1 MTIASNIVV
10 EWLRSL
16 HLGQYSES
24 FIDNG
29 YDDLEICKQIGDPD
43 LDAIGVFNQTH
54 RGRLLQSV
62 KTLREEGAA
71 SVYFTLEETTDC
83 LCDNVSSKSS
93 RTSSERP
100 TSEKEAQRAS
110 PTASSSSGGQELT
123 KFADEYEEG
132 KAELVRIP
140 RMQLRMLLQEKL
152 RHDGIRLSCQ
162 PYTTPEGEQGYLEG
176 LASRY
181 ADLFRTHYSDVLEPL
196 EELRRRE
203 TNASP
208 RMPNT
213 QLTTSHSQPIYVP
226 GKYSP
231 SSCLSDKEEDEIY
244 GFGYGVFGRQ
254 MLQQRQ
260 QKLALA
266 TQNTPLTGPGG
277 IQQQQTYQS
286 CLSPRSA
293 YFYEFPP
300 NEQGQNTSKKK
311 TTFSR
316 LLRGLKTHRK
326 EKQQGQSQGSPRHGR
341 ARFGVPQRVDTPD
354 SVLQSG
360 LGMGPDMGHT
370 ILRSMVDP
378 RDYDRLRYLQM
389 NGGQPNS
396 FEETIHRL
404 KVQDALRKKERFH
417 KEHEEILRDIRQGLM
432 QLGRDGRGQLP
443 GDDTYMY
450 DEDARCGGVAGGA
463 MLTGGP
469 GPQHWYDEPPYESDP
484 EDFLM
489 GASGAP
495 VPTAT
500 IQNGRVCFTLNLRP
514 ENRGE
519 GVISLRTA
527 GDISLPR
534 DRSRKVP
541 MSTMRGLIVPQGHNN
556 PPTIIPLTHSRAS
569 RESGDYASS
578 DVQSSSSRLSTVSV
592 EDEVTTVD
600 KLDNERTSSSQ
611 RKVNHPHEPQQ
622 LNHQRDNRKGAL
634 PRGDQRSKVTRF
646 RAIGPIVGAEN
657 LSENEKNNHVDGTTS
672 SDNKARSTSNDN
684 GIATVASSKFQSI
697 TRRAI
702 PGPEYSRSSGEEGLS
717 PSQSSDY
724 EDQEELENQH
734 TPTIHTSEASALLES
749 GNDGRV
755 GIAGRARNL
764 RHDVQRKITRLREDR
779 TSSEAFPCSASSVE
793 SLPSGSGS
801 STQALVR
808 AGSNHSSI
816 SCEEREPASP
826 TSIGPVLCRAKAL
839 VDYTP
844 SPYDKE
850 ALKFKKGDVID
861 VVQMNTSGLWKGVVH
876 NRIGH
881 FKFINVEI
889 LNERVPRRGEPERTK
904 WGQRY
909 RQKPGSVQ
917 ELLQR
922 MNLQEHIPVFV
933 LNGYEDLELF
943 RELEPADLDYL
954 RIHQPEHRAKILTA
968 VQLLHELQSGSE
980 GDLASSSEGDEISR
994 LALTSGQTSG
1004 HCSPFSRRQFPRDSG
1019 CYDAHKN
1026 PTRSRNISP
1035 EMGGKMSR
1043 ENNLDTVIPAKCTTS
1058 LETNVM
1064 TENKDDFHRN
1074 IPISGA
1080 GVIAGSRD
1088 SHPFEKSG
1096 QHLRSGAA
1104 TGNVRFIAKRGN
1116 LVETVV
1122 IGEEA
1127 IGMQKISGISTKYG
1141 GCPDLGIV
1149 CEGSGVSTTVGL
1161 GQRGCLS
1168 EKSSDSG
1175 VSSSSLSSAPPPRDK
1190 RLVSATSSHPT
1201 NTSAAGL
1208 TPATSTSSTIADSPT
1223 KSFANFSRGPPT
1235 SQATT
1240 SAKSTNDTTTYP

>member
-1 MTIASNIVV
+1 MTMTSNIVV

-43 LDAIGVFNQTH
+43 LDAIGVFNQKH
-54 RGRLLQSV
+54 RARLLQSV

-71 SVYFTLEETTDC
+71 SVYFTLEETTDNN
-83 LCDNVSSKSS
+83 CDNVSSKSS

-100 TSEKEAQRAS
+100 PSDKEAQRAS

-152 RHDGIRLSCQ
+152 RHDGIRLACQ
-162 PYTTPEGEQGYLEG
+162 PYTTPEGERGYLEG

-181 ADLFRTHYSDVLEPL
+181 ADLFRTHYGDVLEPL

-203 TNASP
+203 TNASS
-208 RMPNT
+208 RMSNN

-244 GFGYGVFGRQ
+244 GFGYGVFSRQ
-254 MLQQRQ
+254 MLQHRQ

-266 TQNTPLTGPGG
+266 TQNTTAAVTPGG
-277 IQQQQTYQS
+277 PQATYQS

-293 YFYEFPP
+293 FFYEFPP

-326 EKQQGQSQGSPRHGR
+326 EKQGQQTQGSPRHGR
-341 ARFGVPQRVDTPD
+341 ARMGVPQRVDTPD

-360 LGMGPDMGHT
+360 LGLGPDMGHT

-404 KVQDALRKKERFH
+404 KVQEALRKKERFH

-450 DEDARCGGVAGGA
+450 DEDARCGGAGG
-463 MLTGGP
+463 LGP
-469 GPQHWYDEPPYESDP
+469 GPGGQHHWYDEPPYESDP

-489 GASGAP
+489 GASGGGP

-534 DRSRKVP
+534 DRSRKGAT
-541 MSTMRGLIVPQGHNN
+541 STMRGLIVPQGHNN

-578 DVQSSSSRLSTVSV
+578 DVQS
-592 EDEVTTVD
+592 
-600 KLDNERTSSSQ
+600 
-611 RKVNHPHEPQQ
+611 
-622 LNHQRDNRKGAL
+622 
-634 PRGDQRSKVTRF
+634 
-646 RAIGPIVGAEN
+646 
-657 LSENEKNNHVDGTTS
+657 
-672 SDNKARSTSNDN
+672 
-684 GIATVASSKFQSI
+684 
-697 TRRAI
+697 
-702 PGPEYSRSSGEEGLS
+702 RSSGEEGLS

-724 EDQEELENQH
+724 EDQEELESQH
-734 TPTIHTSEASALLES
+734 SAAVHTSEASALLE
-749 GNDGRV
+749 GDARA

-764 RHDVQRKITRLREDR
+764 RHDVQRKISRLRQDR
-779 TSSEAFPCSASSVE
+779 ASSEAFPCSASSVE

-816 SCEEREPASP
+816 SCEDRDTISP
-826 TSIGPVLCRAKAL
+826 TSIGPVLCRARAL
-839 VDYTP
+839 VDCTP
-844 SPYDKE
+844 NPYDKD

-861 VVQMNTSGLWKGVVH
+861 VVQMNKSGLWKGVVH

-889 LNERVPRRGEPERTK
+889 LNDRVPRRGEPERGK

-943 RELEPADLDYL
+943 RELEAADLDYL
-954 RIHQPEHRAKILTA
+954 RIEQPEHRAKILTA
-968 VQLLHELQSGSE
+968 VQLLHDLQSGSE
-980 GDLASSSEGDEISR
+980 GDLASSSEGDEVSR
-994 LALTSGQTSG
+994 LVLTSGQTSG
-1004 HCSPFSRRQFPRDSG
+1004 HCSPFNRRQFPRDSG

-1026 PTRSRNISP
+1026 TTSRRTISP
-1035 EMGGKMSR
+1035 ESTTTSTKLSR
-1043 ENNLDTVIPAKCTTS
+1043 ENNLDSATTATKSTGGTIATEGGLADAKD
-1058 LETNVM
+1058 N
-1064 TENKDDFHRN
+1064 FHPN
-1074 IPISGA
+1074 IPISSSVASQKEGQ
-1080 GVIAGSRD
+1080 
-1088 SHPFEKSG
+1088 FEKSPL
-1096 QHLRSGAA
+1096 LRG
-1104 TGNVRFIAKRGN
+1104 GNVRYIAKRGN
-1116 LVETVV
+1116 FGETVV
-1122 IGEEA
+1122 IEDA
-1127 IGMQKISGISTKYG
+1127 
-1141 GCPDLGIV
+1141 
-1149 CEGSGVSTTVGL
+1149 CEGSQKLGGMVKYVVGGTSDLGLETTGNVTGL
-1161 GQRGCLS
+1161 SQRGCLS

-1175 VSSSSLSSAPPPRDK
+1175 VSSSSISSAPPPRDK
-1190 RLVSATSSHPT
+1190 MLASA
-1201 NTSAAGL
+1201 SAA
-1208 TPATSTSSTIADSPT
+1208 SDSPT
-1223 KSFANFSRGPPT
+1223 KSFGNFTRASPT
-1235 SQATT
+1235 SQGG
-1240 SAKSTNDTTTYP
+1240 SKNQNNDGSYQ

>member
-1 MTIASNIVV
+1 MTMASNIVV

-54 RGRLLQSV
+54 RARLLQSV

-71 SVYFTLEETTDC
+71 SVYFTLEESNDC

-100 TSEKEAQRAS
+100 PSDKEAQRAS

-140 RMQLRMLLQEKL
+140 GMQLRMLLQEKL
-152 RHDGIRLSCQ
+152 RHDGIRLACQ
-162 PYTTPEGEQGYLEG
+162 PYTTPEGERGYLEG

-181 ADLFRTHYSDVLEPL
+181 ADLFRTHYGDVLEPL

-244 GFGYGVFGRQ
+244 GFGYGVFSRQ
-254 MLQQRQ
+254 MLQHRQ

-266 TQNTPLTGPGG
+266 AQNTTIAPGG
-277 IQQQQTYQS
+277 HQQPYQS

-293 YFYEFPP
+293 FFYEFPP
-300 NEQGQNTSKKK
+300 NEQGQNTNKKK

-326 EKQQGQSQGSPRHGR
+326 EKQGQTQGSPRHGR
-341 ARFGVPQRVDTPD
+341 ARMGVPQRVSFQVDTPD

-360 LGMGPDMGHT
+360 LGLRKDMGNT

-378 RDYDRLRYLQM
+378 KDYDRLRCLQM
-389 NGGQPNS
+389 NGSQPNS

-404 KVQDALRKKERFH
+404 KVQEELRKKERFH
-417 KEHEEILRDIRQGLM
+417 REHEEILRDIRQGLM

-450 DEDARCGGVAGGA
+450 DEDARCGGG
-463 MLTGGP
+463 LGP
-469 GPQHWYDEPPYESDP
+469 GPGGQHWYDEPPYESDP

-489 GASGAP
+489 GASGGG

-514 ENRGE
+514 ENRSE

-534 DRSRKVP
+534 DRSRKGAS
-541 MSTMRGLIVPQGHNN
+541 STMRGLIVPQGHNN

-578 DVQSSSSRLSTVSV
+578 DVQS
-592 EDEVTTVD
+592 
-600 KLDNERTSSSQ
+600 
-611 RKVNHPHEPQQ
+611 
-622 LNHQRDNRKGAL
+622 
-634 PRGDQRSKVTRF
+634 
-646 RAIGPIVGAEN
+646 
-657 LSENEKNNHVDGTTS
+657 
-672 SDNKARSTSNDN
+672 
-684 GIATVASSKFQSI
+684 
-697 TRRAI
+697 
-702 PGPEYSRSSGEEGLS
+702 RSSGEEGLS

-734 TPTIHTSEASALLES
+734 SATVHTSEASVLLE
-749 GNDGRV
+749 GDARAR
-755 GIAGRARNL
+755 IAGPARNL
-764 RHDVQRKITRLREDR
+764 RHDVQRKISRLRQDR
-779 TSSEAFPCSASSVE
+779 ASSEAFPCSASSVE

-816 SCEEREPASP
+816 SCEDRDAISP
-826 TSIGPVLCRAKAL
+826 TATGPVLCRARAL

-844 SPYDKE
+844 SPYDKD
-850 ALKFKKGDVID
+850 ALKFKKGDIID
-861 VVQMNTSGLWKGVVH
+861 VVQMNKSGLWKGILH

-889 LNERVPRRGEPERTK
+889 LNDRVPRRGEPEGRGK
-904 WGQRY
+904 WGLRY

-943 RELEPADLDYL
+943 REIEPADLDYL

-968 VQLLHELQSGSE
+968 VQLLHDLQSGSE
-980 GDLASSSEGDEISR
+980 GDLASSSEGDEVSR
-994 LALTSGQTSG
+994 LVLTSGQTSG
-1004 HCSPFSRRQFPRDSG
+1004 HCSPFNRRQFPRDSG

-1026 PTRSRNISP
+1026 PTSRRTVSP
-1035 EMGGKMSR
+1035 ESTGAKLSR
-1043 ENNLDTVIPAKCTTS
+1043 ENNLDVTT
-1058 LETNVM
+1058 TTKNVGGSS
-1064 TENKDDFHRN
+1064 TEGGSASDGKDDFHPN
-1074 IPISGA
+1074 IPITGSVA
-1080 GVIAGSRD
+1080 GQKDGHFD
-1088 SHPFEKSG
+1088 KSPL
-1096 QHLRSGAA
+1096 LRSG
-1104 TGNVRFIAKRGN
+1104 NIRYIAKRGN
-1116 LVETVV
+1116 FGESVV
-1122 IGEEA
+1122 IEDEGGQKLGNMVKYVVGSSD
-1127 IGMQKISGISTKYG
+1127 IG
-1141 GCPDLGIV
+1141 L
-1149 CEGSGVSTTVGL
+1149 EGTGSVAGL
-1161 GQRGCLS
+1161 GQRGCVS

-1175 VSSSSLSSAPPPRDK
+1175 VSSSSISSAPPPRDK
-1190 RLVSATSSHPT
+1190 ALASVAS
-1201 NTSAAGL
+1201 
-1208 TPATSTSSTIADSPT
+1208 DSPT
-1223 KSFANFSRGPPT
+1223 KNFGNFTKSSPT
-1235 SQATT
+1235 SQPT
-1240 SAKSTNDTTTYP
+1240 SSKGQNGDANYP

>member
-1 MTIASNIVV
+1 MTMASNIVV

-54 RGRLLQSV
+54 RARLLQSV

-71 SVYFTLEETTDC
+71 SVYFTLEESNDC

-100 TSEKEAQRAS
+100 LSDKEAQRAS

-140 RMQLRMLLQEKL
+140 RMQLRVLLQEKL
-152 RHDGIRLSCQ
+152 RHDGIRLACQ
-162 PYTTPEGEQGYLEG
+162 PYTTPEGERGYLEG

-181 ADLFRTHYSDVLEPL
+181 ADLFRTHYGDVLEPL

-244 GFGYGVFGRQ
+244 GFGYGVFSRQ

-266 TQNTPLTGPGG
+266 AQNTTAVTPGG
-277 IQQQQTYQS
+277 HQQPYQS

-293 YFYEFPP
+293 LFYEFPP
-300 NEQGQNTSKKK
+300 NEQGQTTSKKK

-326 EKQQGQSQGSPRHGR
+326 EKQAQAQGSPRHGR
-341 ARFGVPQRVDTPD
+341 ARIGVPQRVDTPD

-360 LGMGPDMGHT
+360 LGLGPDMGHT

-404 KVQDALRKKERFH
+404 KVQEALRKKERFH

-450 DEDARCGGVAGGA
+450 DEDARCGGGLG
-463 MLTGGP
+463 LGP
-469 GPQHWYDEPPYESDP
+469 GGQHWYDEPPYESDP

-489 GASGAP
+489 GASGGP

-519 GVISLRTA
+519 GIISLRTA

-534 DRSRKVP
+534 DRSRKGAT
-541 MSTMRGLIVPQGHNN
+541 STMRGLIVPQGHNN
-556 PPTIIPLTHSRAS
+556 PPAIIPLTHSRAS

-578 DVQSSSSRLSTVSV
+578 DVQS
-592 EDEVTTVD
+592 
-600 KLDNERTSSSQ
+600 
-611 RKVNHPHEPQQ
+611 
-622 LNHQRDNRKGAL
+622 
-634 PRGDQRSKVTRF
+634 
-646 RAIGPIVGAEN
+646 
-657 LSENEKNNHVDGTTS
+657 
-672 SDNKARSTSNDN
+672 
-684 GIATVASSKFQSI
+684 
-697 TRRAI
+697 
-702 PGPEYSRSSGEEGLS
+702 
-717 PSQSSDY
+717 
-724 EDQEELENQH
+724 
-734 TPTIHTSEASALLES
+734 EASALLE
-749 GNDGRV
+749 GDTRA

-764 RHDVQRKITRLREDR
+764 RHDVQRKISRLRQDR

-816 SCEEREPASP
+816 SCEDRDAISP
-826 TSIGPVLCRAKAL
+826 TSIGPVLCRARAL

-850 ALKFKKGDVID
+850 ALKFKKGDIID
-861 VVQMNTSGLWKGVVH
+861 VVQMNKSGLWKGVLH

-889 LNERVPRRGEPERTK
+889 LNDRVPRRGEPEGRGK

-933 LNGYEDLELF
+933 FNGYEDLELF
-943 RELEPADLDYL
+943 REIEAADLDYL

-968 VQLLHELQSGSE
+968 VQLLNDLQSGSE
-980 GDLASSSEGDEISR
+980 GDLASSSEGDEVSR
-994 LALTSGQTSG
+994 LVLTSGQTSG
-1004 HCSPFSRRQFPRDSG
+1004 HCSPFNRRQFPRDSG

-1026 PTRSRNISP
+1026 STSRRTVSP
-1035 EMGGKMSR
+1035 ESTTTTKLPR
-1043 ENNLDTVIPAKCTTS
+1043 ENNLDATASTKNVSGVSTEGSTVS
-1058 LETNVM
+1058 DS
-1064 TENKDDFHRN
+1064 KDDFHPN
-1074 IPISGA
+1074 IPITGNIT
-1080 GVIAGSRD
+1080 GQKEGQFD
-1088 SHPFEKSG
+1088 KSPL
-1096 QHLRSGAA
+1096 LRS
-1104 TGNVRFIAKRGN
+1104 GNVRFIAKRGN
-1116 LVETVV
+1116 FGETVV
-1122 IGEEA
+1122 IEDTCDSGQKLG
-1127 IGMQKISGISTKYG
+1127 GMVKYVVGSG
-1141 GCPDLGIV
+1141 DLGL
-1149 CEGSGVSTTVGL
+1149 EGTGNITGL

-1175 VSSSSLSSAPPPRDK
+1175 VSSSSISSAPPPRDK
-1190 RLVSATSSHPT
+1190 VLANVAS
-1201 NTSAAGL
+1201 
-1208 TPATSTSSTIADSPT
+1208 DSPT
-1223 KSFANFSRGPPT
+1223 KNFSNFTRASPT
-1235 SQATT
+1235 SQPATN
-1240 SAKSTNDTTTYP
+1240 KSQSGEASYQ

>member
-1 MTIASNIVV
+1 MDGVGG
-10 EWLRSL
+10 E
-16 HLGQYSES
+16 
-24 FIDNG
+24 
-29 YDDLEICKQIGDPD
+29 DLP
-43 LDAIGVFNQTH
+43 
-54 RGRLLQSV
+54 
-62 KTLREEGAA
+62 
-71 SVYFTLEETTDC
+71 
-83 LCDNVSSKSS
+83 SS
-93 RTSSERP
+93 R
-100 TSEKEAQRAS
+100 
-110 PTASSSSGGQELT
+110 
-123 KFADEYEEG
+123 
-132 KAELVRIP
+132 V
-140 RMQLRMLLQEKL
+140 LLK
-152 RHDGIRLSCQ
+152 
-162 PYTTPEGEQGYLEG
+162 EGERGYLEG

-181 ADLFRTHYSDVLEPL
+181 ADLFRTHYGDVLEPL

-203 TNASP
+203 TNASA

-244 GFGYGVFGRQ
+244 GFGYGVFSRQ
-254 MLQQRQ
+254 MLQHRQ

-266 TQNTPLTGPGG
+266 TQNTTVAVTSGGP
-277 IQQQQTYQS
+277 QTTYQS

-293 YFYEFPP
+293 FFYEFPP

-326 EKQQGQSQGSPRHGR
+326 EKQGQQTQGSPRHNR
-341 ARFGVPQRVDTPD
+341 ARMGVPQRVDTPD

-360 LGMGPDMGHT
+360 LGLGPDMGHT

-378 RDYDRLRYLQM
+378 RDYERLRYLQM

-404 KVQDALRKKERFH
+404 KVQEALRKKERFH

-432 QLGRDGRGQLP
+432 QLGRDGRGQLS

-450 DEDARCGGVAGGA
+450 DEDARCGGAGG
-463 MLTGGP
+463 LGP
-469 GPQHWYDEPPYESDP
+469 GGQHWYDEPPYESDP

-489 GASGAP
+489 GASGGP

-534 DRSRKVP
+534 DRSRKGAT
-541 MSTMRGLIVPQGHNN
+541 STMRGLIVPQGHNN

-578 DVQSSSSRLSTVSV
+578 DVQSVSSRLSTVSV
-592 EDEVTTVD
+592 DTSRSDQPPVGGCHPDRPEHHHEHHHNHRHHHDHHHSVSPRSNQRHPVATSTTVTNTVD
-600 KLDNERTSSSQ
+600 ATSPQSNAQ
-611 RKVNHPHEPQQ
+611 RRPI
-622 LNHQRDNRKGAL
+622 
-634 PRGDQRSKVTRF
+634 PR
-646 RAIGPIVGAEN
+646 
-657 LSENEKNNHVDGTTS
+657 
-672 SDNKARSTSNDN
+672 
-684 GIATVASSKFQSI
+684 
-697 TRRAI
+697 
-702 PGPEYSRSSGEEGLS
+702 YSRSSGEEGLS

-734 TPTIHTSEASALLES
+734 SAAVHTSEASALLE
-749 GNDGRV
+749 GDARA

-764 RHDVQRKITRLREDR
+764 RHDVQRKISRLRQDR
-779 TSSEAFPCSASSVE
+779 ASSEAFPCSASSVE

-816 SCEEREPASP
+816 SCEDRDAISP
-826 TSIGPVLCRAKAL
+826 TSIGPVLCRARAL

-844 SPYDKE
+844 SPYDKD
-850 ALKFKKGDVID
+850 ALKFKKGDIID
-861 VVQMNTSGLWKGVVH
+861 VVQMNKSGLWKGVVH

-889 LNERVPRRGEPERTK
+889 LNDRVPRRGEPERGK

-922 MNLQEHIPVFV
+922 MNLQEHIPVFI

-943 RELEPADLDYL
+943 RELEAADLDYL
-954 RIHQPEHRAKILTA
+954 RIHQPEDRAKILTA
-968 VQLLHELQSGSE
+968 VQLLHDLQSGSE
-980 GDLASSSEGDEISR
+980 GDLASSSEGDEVSR
-994 LALTSGQTSG
+994 LVLTSGQTSG
-1004 HCSPFSRRQFPRDSG
+1004 HCSPFNRRQFPRDSG

-1026 PTRSRNISP
+1026 TTSRRTISP
-1035 EMGGKMSR
+1035 ESTTTSKLSR
-1043 ENNLDTVIPAKCTTS
+1043 ENNLDSASTAATKNAS
-1058 LETNVM
+1058 GAAA
-1064 TENKDDFHRN
+1064 TEGGLVDPKDDFHPN
-1074 IPISGA
+1074 IPISGP
-1080 GVIAGSRD
+1080 VERKESQ
-1088 SHPFEKSG
+1088 FEKSPL
-1096 QHLRSGAA
+1096 LRGGS
-1104 TGNVRFIAKRGN
+1104 VRYIAKRGTFG
-1116 LVETVV
+1116 ETVV
-1122 IGEEA
+1122 IEDTCEGGPKLG
-1127 IGMQKISGISTKYG
+1127 GMVKYMVG
-1141 GCPDLGIV
+1141 GAGDLGLESASNV
-1149 CEGSGVSTTVGL
+1149 TGL

-1175 VSSSSLSSAPPPRDK
+1175 VSSSSISSAPPPRDK
-1190 RLVSATSSHPT
+1190 ILASA
-1201 NTSAAGL
+1201 SAL
-1208 TPATSTSSTIADSPT
+1208 SDSPT
-1223 KSFANFSRGPPT
+1223 KSFGSFTRASPT
-1235 SQATT
+1235 SQGGSKTQN
-1240 SAKSTNDTTTYP
+1240 NDGSYQ

>member
-1 MTIASNIVV
+1 MTMASNIVV

-43 LDAIGVFNQTH
+43 LDAIGVFNQKH
-54 RGRLLQSV
+54 RARLLQSV

-71 SVYFTLEETTDC
+71 SVYFTLEETNDSN
-83 LCDNVSSKSS
+83 CDNISSKSS

-100 TSEKEAQRAS
+100 PSDKEAQRAS

-152 RHDGIRLSCQ
+152 RHDGIRLACQ
-162 PYTTPEGEQGYLEG
+162 PYTTPEGERGYLEG

-181 ADLFRTHYSDVLEPL
+181 ADLFRTHYGDVLEPL

-203 TNASP
+203 TNASA

-244 GFGYGVFGRQ
+244 GFGYGVFSRQ
-254 MLQQRQ
+254 MLQHRQ

-266 TQNTPLTGPGG
+266 TQNTTSAVTSGGP
-277 IQQQQTYQS
+277 QPTYQS

-293 YFYEFPP
+293 FFYEFPP

-326 EKQQGQSQGSPRHGR
+326 EKQGQQAQGSPRHGR
-341 ARFGVPQRVDTPD
+341 ARMGVPQRVDTPD

-360 LGMGPDMGHT
+360 LGLGPDMGHT

-404 KVQDALRKKERFH
+404 KVQEALRKKERFH

-450 DEDARCGGVAGGA
+450 DEDARCGGAGG
-463 MLTGGP
+463 LGP
-469 GPQHWYDEPPYESDP
+469 GGQHWYDEPPYESDP

-489 GASGAP
+489 GASGGP

-534 DRSRKVP
+534 DRSRKGAT
-541 MSTMRGLIVPQGHNN
+541 STMRGLIVPQGHNN

-578 DVQSSSSRLSTVSV
+578 DVQS
-592 EDEVTTVD
+592 
-600 KLDNERTSSSQ
+600 
-611 RKVNHPHEPQQ
+611 
-622 LNHQRDNRKGAL
+622 
-634 PRGDQRSKVTRF
+634 
-646 RAIGPIVGAEN
+646 
-657 LSENEKNNHVDGTTS
+657 
-672 SDNKARSTSNDN
+672 
-684 GIATVASSKFQSI
+684 
-697 TRRAI
+697 
-702 PGPEYSRSSGEEGLS
+702 
-717 PSQSSDY
+717 
-724 EDQEELENQH
+724 
-734 TPTIHTSEASALLES
+734 EASALLES
-749 GNDGRV
+749 DARA

-764 RHDVQRKITRLREDR
+764 RHDVQRKISRLRQDR
-779 TSSEAFPCSASSVE
+779 ASSEAFPCSASSVE

-816 SCEEREPASP
+816 SCEDRDAISP
-826 TSIGPVLCRAKAL
+826 TSIGPVLCRARAL

-844 SPYDKE
+844 SPYDKDV
-850 ALKFKKGDVID
+850 LKFKKGDIID
-861 VVQMNTSGLWKGVVH
+861 VVQMNKSGLWKGVVH

-889 LNERVPRRGEPERTK
+889 LNDRVPRRGEPERGK

-922 MNLQEHIPVFV
+922 MNLQEHIPVFI

-943 RELEPADLDYL
+943 RELEAADLDYL
-954 RIHQPEHRAKILTA
+954 RIHQPEDRAKILTA
-968 VQLLHELQSGSE
+968 VQLLHDLQSGSE
-980 GDLASSSEGDEISR
+980 GDLASSSEGDEVSR
-994 LALTSGQTSG
+994 LVLTSGQTSG
-1004 HCSPFSRRQFPRDSG
+1004 HCSPFNRRQFPRDSG

-1026 PTRSRNISP
+1026 TTSRRTISP
-1035 EMGGKMSR
+1035 ESTTTSVKLSR
-1043 ENNLDTVIPAKCTTS
+1043 ENNLDSASTAATKSGAATAEGGLADS
-1058 LETNVM
+1058 
-1064 TENKDDFHRN
+1064 KDDFHPN
-1074 IPISGA
+1074 IPISGP
-1080 GVIAGSRD
+1080 VERKESQ
-1088 SHPFEKSG
+1088 FEKSPL
-1096 QHLRSGAA
+1096 LRG
-1104 TGNVRFIAKRGN
+1104 GNVRYIAKRGTFG
-1116 LVETVV
+1116 ETVV
-1122 IGEEA
+1122 IEDACEA
-1127 IGMQKISGISTKYG
+1127 GPKLGGMVKYMVG
-1141 GCPDLGIV
+1141 GTGDLGLENTGNV
-1149 CEGSGVSTTVGL
+1149 AGL

-1175 VSSSSLSSAPPPRDK
+1175 VSSSSISSAPPPRDK
-1190 RLVSATSSHPT
+1190 VLA
-1201 NTSAAGL
+1201 
-1208 TPATSTSSTIADSPT
+1208 STSVLSDSPT
-1223 KSFANFSRGPPT
+1223 KSFGSFTRASPT
-1235 SQATT
+1235 SQAGSKTQN
-1240 SAKSTNDTTTYP
+1240 SDGSYQ

>member
-1 MTIASNIVV
+1 MTMASNIVV

-16 HLGQYSES
+16 PLGQYSES

-54 RGRLLQSV
+54 RARLLQSV

-83 LCDNVSSKSS
+83 INCDNVSSKSS

-100 TSEKEAQRAS
+100 PSDKEVQRAS

-152 RHDGIRLSCQ
+152 RHDGIRLACQ
-162 PYTTPEGEQGYLEG
+162 PYTTSEGERGYLEG

-181 ADLFRTHYSDVLEPL
+181 ADLFRTHYGDVLEPL

-203 TNASP
+203 TNASS

-244 GFGYGVFGRQ
+244 GFGYGVFSRQ
-254 MLQQRQ
+254 MLQHRQ

-266 TQNTPLTGPGG
+266 TQNTTAVTPAGP
-277 IQQQQTYQS
+277 QAAYQS

-293 YFYEFPP
+293 FFYEFPP

-326 EKQQGQSQGSPRHGR
+326 EKQGQTQGSPRHAR
-341 ARFGVPQRVDTPD
+341 ARVGVPQRVDTPD

-360 LGMGPDMGHT
+360 LGLGPDMGHT

-389 NGGQPNS
+389 NGGQANS
-396 FEETIHRL
+396 FEETIQRL
-404 KVQDALRKKERFH
+404 KVQEALRKKERIH

-450 DEDARCGGVAGGA
+450 DEDARCGGAGG
-463 MLTGGP
+463 LGP
-469 GPQHWYDEPPYESDP
+469 GPGGQHWYDEPPYESDP

-489 GASGAP
+489 GASGGP
-495 VPTAT
+495 MPTAT

-534 DRSRKVP
+534 DRSRKGAT
-541 MSTMRGLIVPQGHNN
+541 STMRGLIVPQGHNN

-578 DVQSSSSRLSTVSV
+578 DVQS
-592 EDEVTTVD
+592 
-600 KLDNERTSSSQ
+600 
-611 RKVNHPHEPQQ
+611 
-622 LNHQRDNRKGAL
+622 
-634 PRGDQRSKVTRF
+634 
-646 RAIGPIVGAEN
+646 
-657 LSENEKNNHVDGTTS
+657 
-672 SDNKARSTSNDN
+672 
-684 GIATVASSKFQSI
+684 
-697 TRRAI
+697 
-702 PGPEYSRSSGEEGLS
+702 RSSGEEGLS

-734 TPTIHTSEASALLES
+734 SAAVHTSEASALLE
-749 GNDGRV
+749 GDARA

-764 RHDVQRKITRLREDR
+764 RHDVQRKISRLRQDR
-779 TSSEAFPCSASSVE
+779 ASSEAFPCSASSVE

-816 SCEEREPASP
+816 SCEDRDAISP
-826 TSIGPVLCRAKAL
+826 TSIGPVLCRARAL

-844 SPYDKE
+844 SPYDKD
-850 ALKFKKGDVID
+850 ALKFKKGEVID
-861 VVQMNTSGLWKGVVH
+861 VVQMNKSGLWKGVVH

-889 LNERVPRRGEPERTK
+889 LNDRVPRRGEPERGK

-943 RELEPADLDYL
+943 RELEAADLDYL

-968 VQLLHELQSGSE
+968 VQLLHDLQSGSE
-980 GDLASSSEGDEISR
+980 GDLASSSEGDEVSR
-994 LALTSGQTSG
+994 LVLTSGQTSG
-1004 HCSPFSRRQFPRDSG
+1004 HCSPFNRRQFPRDSG

-1026 PTRSRNISP
+1026 TTSRRAISP
-1035 EMGGKMSR
+1035 ESTTTSTKLSR
-1043 ENNLDTVIPAKCTTS
+1043 ENNLDGATSAAAKNAAGGAAAA
-1058 LETNVM
+1058 ETGLADA
-1064 TENKDDFHRN
+1064 KDDFHPN
-1074 IPISGA
+1074 IPITSGA
-1080 GVIAGSRD
+1080 SASQKEGGQ
-1088 SHPFEKSG
+1088 FEKSPL
-1096 QHLRSGAA
+1096 LRS
-1104 TGNVRFIAKRGN
+1104 GNVRFIAKRGN
-1116 LVETVV
+1116 FGETVV
-1122 IGEEA
+1122 IEDACESGQKLG
-1127 IGMQKISGISTKYG
+1127 GMVKYVVG
-1141 GCPDLGIV
+1141 GSSDLGLEATGNV
-1149 CEGSGVSTTVGL
+1149 TGL
-1161 GQRGCLS
+1161 SQRGCLS

-1175 VSSSSLSSAPPPRDK
+1175 VSSSSISSAPPPRDK
-1190 RLVSATSSHPT
+1190 VLASA
-1201 NTSAAGL
+1201 
-1208 TPATSTSSTIADSPT
+1208 STASDSPT
-1223 KSFANFSRGPPT
+1223 KTFGSFTRASPT
-1235 SQATT
+1235 SQGGSKGGSQA
-1240 SAKSTNDTTTYP
+1240 NDGGYQ

>member
-1 MTIASNIVV
+1 
-10 EWLRSL
+10 
-16 HLGQYSES
+16 
-24 FIDNG
+24 
-29 YDDLEICKQIGDPD
+29 
-43 LDAIGVFNQTH
+43 
-54 RGRLLQSV
+54 
-62 KTLREEGAA
+62 
-71 SVYFTLEETTDC
+71 
-83 LCDNVSSKSS
+83 
-93 RTSSERP
+93 
-100 TSEKEAQRAS
+100 
-110 PTASSSSGGQELT
+110 
-123 KFADEYEEG
+123 
-132 KAELVRIP
+132 
-140 RMQLRMLLQEKL
+140 
-152 RHDGIRLSCQ
+152 
-162 PYTTPEGEQGYLEG
+162 
-176 LASRY
+176 
-181 ADLFRTHYSDVLEPL
+181 
-196 EELRRRE
+196 
-203 TNASP
+203 
-208 RMPNT
+208 MPNT

-244 GFGYGVFGRQ
+244 GFGYGVFSRQ
-254 MLQQRQ
+254 MLQHRQ

-266 TQNTPLTGPGG
+266 TQNTTSAVTSGGP
-277 IQQQQTYQS
+277 QPTYQS

-293 YFYEFPP
+293 FFYEFPP

-326 EKQQGQSQGSPRHGR
+326 EKQGQQAQGSPRHGR
-341 ARFGVPQRVDTPD
+341 ARMGVPQRVDTPD

-360 LGMGPDMGHT
+360 LGLGPDMGHT

-404 KVQDALRKKERFH
+404 KVQEALRKKERFH

-450 DEDARCGGVAGGA
+450 DEDARCGGAGG
-463 MLTGGP
+463 LGP
-469 GPQHWYDEPPYESDP
+469 GGQHWYDEPPYESDP

-489 GASGAP
+489 GASGGP

-534 DRSRKVP
+534 DRSRKGAT
-541 MSTMRGLIVPQGHNN
+541 STMRGLIVPQGHNN

-578 DVQSSSSRLSTVSV
+578 DVQSVSSRLSTVSV
-592 EDEVTTVD
+592 DTSRSDQPPVGGCHPDRPEHHHEHHHNHRHHHEHHSVSPRSNQRHPAATSTTITNTVD
-600 KLDNERTSSSQ
+600 ATSPQSNAQ
-611 RKVNHPHEPQQ
+611 RRPI
-622 LNHQRDNRKGAL
+622 
-634 PRGDQRSKVTRF
+634 PR
-646 RAIGPIVGAEN
+646 
-657 LSENEKNNHVDGTTS
+657 
-672 SDNKARSTSNDN
+672 
-684 GIATVASSKFQSI
+684 
-697 TRRAI
+697 
-702 PGPEYSRSSGEEGLS
+702 YSRSSGEEGLS

-724 EDQEELENQH
+724 EDQEELESQH
-734 TPTIHTSEASALLES
+734 SAAVHTSEASALLES
-749 GNDGRV
+749 DARA

-764 RHDVQRKITRLREDR
+764 RHDVQRKISRLRQDR
-779 TSSEAFPCSASSVE
+779 ASSEAFPCSASSVE

-816 SCEEREPASP
+816 SCEDRDAISP
-826 TSIGPVLCRAKAL
+826 TSIGPVLCRARAL

-844 SPYDKE
+844 SPYDKDV
-850 ALKFKKGDVID
+850 LKFKKGDIID
-861 VVQMNTSGLWKGVVH
+861 VVQMNKSGLWKGVVH

-889 LNERVPRRGEPERTK
+889 LNDRVPRRGEPERGK

-922 MNLQEHIPVFV
+922 MNLQEHIPVFI

-943 RELEPADLDYL
+943 RELEAADLDYL
-954 RIHQPEHRAKILTA
+954 RIHQPEDRAKILTA
-968 VQLLHELQSGSE
+968 VQLLHDLQSGSE
-980 GDLASSSEGDEISR
+980 GDLASSSEGDEVSR
-994 LALTSGQTSG
+994 LVLTSGQTSG
-1004 HCSPFSRRQFPRDSG
+1004 HCSPFNRRQFPRDSG

-1026 PTRSRNISP
+1026 TTSRRTISP
-1035 EMGGKMSR
+1035 ESTTTSVKLSR
-1043 ENNLDTVIPAKCTTS
+1043 ENNLDSASTAATKSGAATAEGGLADS
-1058 LETNVM
+1058 
-1064 TENKDDFHRN
+1064 KDDFHPN
-1074 IPISGA
+1074 IPISGP
-1080 GVIAGSRD
+1080 VERKESQ
-1088 SHPFEKSG
+1088 FEKSPL
-1096 QHLRSGAA
+1096 LRG
-1104 TGNVRFIAKRGN
+1104 GNVRYIAKRGTFG
-1116 LVETVV
+1116 ETVV
-1122 IGEEA
+1122 IEDACEA
-1127 IGMQKISGISTKYG
+1127 GPKLGGMVKYMVG
-1141 GCPDLGIV
+1141 GTGDLGLENTGNV
-1149 CEGSGVSTTVGL
+1149 AGL

-1175 VSSSSLSSAPPPRDK
+1175 VSSSSISSAPPPRDK
-1190 RLVSATSSHPT
+1190 VLA
-1201 NTSAAGL
+1201 
-1208 TPATSTSSTIADSPT
+1208 STSVLSDSPT
-1223 KSFANFSRGPPT
+1223 KSFGSFTRASPT
-1235 SQATT
+1235 SQAGSKTQN
-1240 SAKSTNDTTTYP
+1240 SDGSYQ

>member
-1 MTIASNIVV
+1 MTMASNIVV

-43 LDAIGVFNQTH
+43 LDAIGVFNQKH
-54 RGRLLQSV
+54 RARLLQSV

-71 SVYFTLEETTDC
+71 SVYFTLEETVDNS
-83 LCDNVSSKSS
+83 CDNVSSKSS
-93 RTSSERP
+93 RTSSDRP
-100 TSEKEAQRAS
+100 PSDKETQRAS

-152 RHDGIRLSCQ
+152 RHDGIRLACQ
-162 PYTTPEGEQGYLEG
+162 PYTTPEGERGYLEG

-181 ADLFRTHYSDVLEPL
+181 ADLFRTHYGDVLEPL

-203 TNASP
+203 TNAST

-244 GFGYGVFGRQ
+244 GFGYGVFSRQ
-254 MLQQRQ
+254 MLQHRQ

-266 TQNTPLTGPGG
+266 TQNTTTAVTPSGP
-277 IQQQQTYQS
+277 QTTYQS

-293 YFYEFPP
+293 FFYEFPP

-326 EKQQGQSQGSPRHGR
+326 EKQGQQAQSSPRHGR
-341 ARFGVPQRVDTPD
+341 ARMGVPQRVDTPD

-360 LGMGPDMGHT
+360 LGLGPDMGHT

-404 KVQDALRKKERFH
+404 KVQEALRKKERFH

-450 DEDARCGGVAGGA
+450 DEDARCGGAGG
-463 MLTGGP
+463 LGP
-469 GPQHWYDEPPYESDP
+469 GPGGHWYDEPPYESDP

-489 GASGAP
+489 GASGGP

-500 IQNGRVCFTLNLRP
+500 IQNGRVCFTLNMKP

-534 DRSRKVP
+534 DRSRKGAT
-541 MSTMRGLIVPQGHNN
+541 STMRGLIVPQGHNN

-578 DVQSSSSRLSTVSV
+578 DVQS
-592 EDEVTTVD
+592 
-600 KLDNERTSSSQ
+600 
-611 RKVNHPHEPQQ
+611 
-622 LNHQRDNRKGAL
+622 
-634 PRGDQRSKVTRF
+634 
-646 RAIGPIVGAEN
+646 
-657 LSENEKNNHVDGTTS
+657 
-672 SDNKARSTSNDN
+672 
-684 GIATVASSKFQSI
+684 
-697 TRRAI
+697 
-702 PGPEYSRSSGEEGLS
+702 RSSGEEGLS

-724 EDQEELENQH
+724 EDQEELESQH
-734 TPTIHTSEASALLES
+734 SAAVHTSEASALLE
-749 GNDGRV
+749 GDARV

-764 RHDVQRKITRLREDR
+764 RHDVQRKISRLRQDR
-779 TSSEAFPCSASSVE
+779 ASSEAFPCSASSVE

-816 SCEEREPASP
+816 SCEDRDAVSP
-826 TSIGPVLCRAKAL
+826 TSIGPVLCRARAM

-844 SPYDKE
+844 SPYDKD

-861 VVQMNTSGLWKGVVH
+861 VVQMNKSGLWKGVVH

-889 LNERVPRRGEPERTK
+889 LNDRVPRRGEPERGK

-943 RELEPADLDYL
+943 RELEAADLDYL

-968 VQLLHELQSGSE
+968 VQLLHECLQSGSE
-980 GDLASSSEGDEISR
+980 GDLASSSEGDEVSR
-994 LALTSGQTSG
+994 LVLTSGQTSG
-1004 HCSPFSRRQFPRDSG
+1004 HCSPFNRRQFPRDSG

-1026 PTRSRNISP
+1026 TTSRRTISP
-1035 EMGGKMSR
+1035 ESTTTSSKLSR
-1043 ENNLDTVIPAKCTTS
+1043 ENNLDNATAVAKN
-1058 LETNVM
+1058 TNSS
-1064 TENKDDFHRN
+1064 TGATDGGLTDTKDDFHPN
-1074 IPISGA
+1074 IPISSSVA
-1080 GVIAGSRD
+1080 GQKENQ
-1088 SHPFEKSG
+1088 FEKSPL
-1096 QHLRSGAA
+1096 LRG
-1104 TGNVRFIAKRGN
+1104 GNVRYIAKRGN
-1116 LVETVV
+1116 FGETVV
-1122 IGEEA
+1122 IEDACEGA
-1127 IGMQKISGISTKYG
+1127 QKLSGMVKYMVG
-1141 GCPDLGIV
+1141 GSNDLGL
-1149 CEGSGVSTTVGL
+1149 EGTGNVTSLS
-1161 GQRGCLS
+1161 QRGCLS

-1175 VSSSSLSSAPPPRDK
+1175 VSSSSISSAPPPRDK
-1190 RLVSATSSHPT
+1190 VLATA
-1201 NTSAAGL
+1201 SAA
-1208 TPATSTSSTIADSPT
+1208 SDSPT
-1223 KSFANFSRGPPT
+1223 KNFGSFTRASPT
-1235 SQATT
+1235 SQ
-1240 SAKSTNDTTTYP
+1240 SGKSHGNEGSYQ

>member
-54 RGRLLQSV
+54 RARLLQSV

-71 SVYFTLEETTDC
+71 SVYFTLEESNDC

-100 TSEKEAQRAS
+100 PSDKEAQRAS

-152 RHDGIRLSCQ
+152 RHDGIRLACQ
-162 PYTTPEGEQGYLEG
+162 PYTTPEGERGYLEG

-181 ADLFRTHYSDVLEPL
+181 ADLFRTHYGDVLEPL

-203 TNASP
+203 TNPSP

-244 GFGYGVFGRQ
+244 GFGYGVFSRQ
-254 MLQQRQ
+254 MLQHRQ

-266 TQNTPLTGPGG
+266 AQNTTIAPGG
-277 IQQQQTYQS
+277 HQQPYQS

-293 YFYEFPP
+293 FFYEFPP
-300 NEQGQNTSKKK
+300 NEQGQNTNKKK

-326 EKQQGQSQGSPRHGR
+326 EKQGQTQGSPRHGR
-341 ARFGVPQRVDTPD
+341 ARMGVPQRVDTPD

-360 LGMGPDMGHT
+360 LGLGPDMGNT

-378 RDYDRLRYLQM
+378 RDYDRLRCLQM

-404 KVQDALRKKERFH
+404 KVQEELRKKERFH
-417 KEHEEILRDIRQGLM
+417 REHEEILRDIRQGLM

-450 DEDARCGGVAGGA
+450 DEDARCGGG
-463 MLTGGP
+463 LGP
-469 GPQHWYDEPPYESDP
+469 GPGGQHWYDEPPYESDP

-489 GASGAP
+489 GASGGG

-514 ENRGE
+514 ENRSE

-534 DRSRKVP
+534 DRSRKGAS
-541 MSTMRGLIVPQGHNN
+541 STMRGLIVPQGHNN

-578 DVQSSSSRLSTVSV
+578 DVQ
-592 EDEVTTVD
+592 
-600 KLDNERTSSSQ
+600 
-611 RKVNHPHEPQQ
+611 
-622 LNHQRDNRKGAL
+622 
-634 PRGDQRSKVTRF
+634 
-646 RAIGPIVGAEN
+646 
-657 LSENEKNNHVDGTTS
+657 
-672 SDNKARSTSNDN
+672 
-684 GIATVASSKFQSI
+684 
-697 TRRAI
+697 
-702 PGPEYSRSSGEEGLS
+702 
-717 PSQSSDY
+717 
-724 EDQEELENQH
+724 
-734 TPTIHTSEASALLES
+734 
-749 GNDGRV
+749 
-755 GIAGRARNL
+755 
-764 RHDVQRKITRLREDR
+764 
-779 TSSEAFPCSASSVE
+779 
-793 SLPSGSGS
+793 
-801 STQALVR
+801 
-808 AGSNHSSI
+808 
-816 SCEEREPASP
+816 
-826 TSIGPVLCRAKAL
+826 
-839 VDYTP
+839 
-844 SPYDKE
+844 
-850 ALKFKKGDVID
+850 KGDIID
-861 VVQMNTSGLWKGVVH
+861 VVQMNKSGLWKGILH

-889 LNERVPRRGEPERTK
+889 LNDRVPRRGEPDGRGK

-943 RELEPADLDYL
+943 REIEPADLDYL

-968 VQLLHELQSGSE
+968 VQLLHDLQSGSE
-980 GDLASSSEGDEISR
+980 GDLASSSEGDEVSR
-994 LALTSGQTSG
+994 LVLTSGQTSG
-1004 HCSPFSRRQFPRDSG
+1004 HCSPFNRRQFPRDSG

-1026 PTRSRNISP
+1026 PTGRRTVSP
-1035 EMGGKMSR
+1035 ESTGAKLSR
-1043 ENNLDTVIPAKCTTS
+1043 ENNLDASTAAKS
-1058 LETNVM
+1058 VGGAGGEGSGGSDS
-1064 TENKDDFHRN
+1064 KDDFHPN
-1074 IPISGA
+1074 IPIA
-1080 GVIAGSRD
+1080 GNAAAQKDGHFDKSPLLRAGNIRY
-1088 SHPFEKSG
+1088 
-1096 QHLRSGAA
+1096 
-1104 TGNVRFIAKRGN
+1104 IAKRGN
-1116 LVETVV
+1116 FGESVV
-1122 IGEEA
+1122 IEDDG
-1127 IGMQKISGISTKYG
+1127 GQKLGNMVKY
-1141 GCPDLGIV
+1141 V
-1149 CEGSGVSTTVGL
+1149 VGSGDMGLEGAGSVTGL
-1161 GQRGCLS
+1161 GQRGCVS

-1175 VSSSSLSSAPPPRDK
+1175 VSSSSISSAPPPRDK
-1190 RLVSATSSHPT
+1190 ALSSVA
-1201 NTSAAGL
+1201 S
-1208 TPATSTSSTIADSPT
+1208 DSPT
-1223 KSFANFSRGPPT
+1223 KNFGNFNRSSPT
-1235 SQATT
+1235 SQPANSKGQTDD
-1240 SAKSTNDTTTYP
+1240 ANYP

>member
-1 MTIASNIVV
+1 MTMASNIVV

-54 RGRLLQSV
+54 RARLLQSV

-71 SVYFTLEETTDC
+71 SVYFTLEESNDC

-100 TSEKEAQRAS
+100 LSDKEAQRAS

-140 RMQLRMLLQEKL
+140 RMQLRVLLQEKL
-152 RHDGIRLSCQ
+152 RHDGIRLACQ
-162 PYTTPEGEQGYLEG
+162 PYTTPEGERGYLEG

-181 ADLFRTHYSDVLEPL
+181 ADLFRTHYGDVLEPL

-244 GFGYGVFGRQ
+244 GFGYGVFSRQ

-266 TQNTPLTGPGG
+266 AQNTTAVTPGG
-277 IQQQQTYQS
+277 HQQPYQS

-293 YFYEFPP
+293 LFYEFPP
-300 NEQGQNTSKKK
+300 NEQGQTTSKKK

-326 EKQQGQSQGSPRHGR
+326 EKQAQAQGSPRHGR
-341 ARFGVPQRVDTPD
+341 ARIGVPQRVDTPD

-360 LGMGPDMGHT
+360 LGLGPDMGHT

-404 KVQDALRKKERFH
+404 KVQEALRKKERFH

-450 DEDARCGGVAGGA
+450 DEDARCGGGLG
-463 MLTGGP
+463 LGP
-469 GPQHWYDEPPYESDP
+469 GGQHWYDEPPYESDP

-489 GASGAP
+489 GASGGP

-519 GVISLRTA
+519 GIISLRTA

-534 DRSRKVP
+534 DRSRKGAT
-541 MSTMRGLIVPQGHNN
+541 STMRGLIVPQGHNN
-556 PPTIIPLTHSRAS
+556 PPAIIPLTHSRAS

-578 DVQSSSSRLSTVSV
+578 DVQ
-592 EDEVTTVD
+592 
-600 KLDNERTSSSQ
+600 
-611 RKVNHPHEPQQ
+611 
-622 LNHQRDNRKGAL
+622 
-634 PRGDQRSKVTRF
+634 
-646 RAIGPIVGAEN
+646 
-657 LSENEKNNHVDGTTS
+657 
-672 SDNKARSTSNDN
+672 
-684 GIATVASSKFQSI
+684 
-697 TRRAI
+697 
-702 PGPEYSRSSGEEGLS
+702 SRSSGEEGLS

-734 TPTIHTSEASALLES
+734 SAAVHTSEASALLE
-749 GNDGRV
+749 GDTRA

-764 RHDVQRKITRLREDR
+764 RHDVQRKISRLRQDR

-816 SCEEREPASP
+816 SCEDRDAISP
-826 TSIGPVLCRAKAL
+826 TSIGPVLCRARAL

-850 ALKFKKGDVID
+850 ALKFKKGDIID
-861 VVQMNTSGLWKGVVH
+861 VVQMNKSGLWKGVLH

-889 LNERVPRRGEPERTK
+889 LNDRVPRRGEPEGRGK

-933 LNGYEDLELF
+933 FNGYEDLELF
-943 RELEPADLDYL
+943 REIEAADLDYL

-968 VQLLHELQSGSE
+968 VQLLNDLQSGSE
-980 GDLASSSEGDEISR
+980 GDLASSSEGDEVSR
-994 LALTSGQTSG
+994 LVLTSGQTSG
-1004 HCSPFSRRQFPRDSG
+1004 HCSPFNRRQFPRDSG

-1026 PTRSRNISP
+1026 STSRRTVSP
-1035 EMGGKMSR
+1035 ESTTTTKLPR
-1043 ENNLDTVIPAKCTTS
+1043 ENNLDATASTKNVSGVSTEGSTVS
-1058 LETNVM
+1058 DS
-1064 TENKDDFHRN
+1064 KDDFHPN
-1074 IPISGA
+1074 IPITSNVTSQKEGQF
-1080 GVIAGSRD
+1080 D
-1088 SHPFEKSG
+1088 KSPL
-1096 QHLRSGAA
+1096 LRS
-1104 TGNVRFIAKRGN
+1104 GNVRFIAKRGN
-1116 LVETVV
+1116 FGETVV
-1122 IGEEA
+1122 IEDTCESGQKLG
-1127 IGMQKISGISTKYG
+1127 GMVKYVVGSG
-1141 GCPDLGIV
+1141 DLGL
-1149 CEGSGVSTTVGL
+1149 EGTGNITGL

-1175 VSSSSLSSAPPPRDK
+1175 VSSSSISSAPPPRDK
-1190 RLVSATSSHPT
+1190 VLANVAS
-1201 NTSAAGL
+1201 
-1208 TPATSTSSTIADSPT
+1208 DSPT
-1223 KSFANFSRGPPT
+1223 KNFSNFTRASPT
-1235 SQATT
+1235 SQPATNKSQSGET
-1240 SAKSTNDTTTYP
+1240 SYQ

>member
-1 MTIASNIVV
+1 MTMASNIVV

-54 RGRLLQSV
+54 RARLLQSV

-71 SVYFTLEETTDC
+71 SVYFTLEESNDC

-100 TSEKEAQRAS
+100 LSDKEAQRAS

-152 RHDGIRLSCQ
+152 RHDGIRLACQ
-162 PYTTPEGEQGYLEG
+162 PYTTPEGERGYLEG

-181 ADLFRTHYSDVLEPL
+181 ADLFRTHYGDVLEPL

-244 GFGYGVFGRQ
+244 GFGYGVFSRQ

-266 TQNTPLTGPGG
+266 AQNTTAVTAGG
-277 IQQQQTYQS
+277 HQQAYQS

-293 YFYEFPP
+293 LFYEFPP
-300 NEQGQNTSKKK
+300 NEQGQTTSKKK

-326 EKQQGQSQGSPRHGR
+326 EKQAQAQGSPRHGR
-341 ARFGVPQRVDTPD
+341 ARMGVPQRVDTPD

-360 LGMGPDMGHT
+360 LGLGPDMGHT

-404 KVQDALRKKERFH
+404 KVQEALRKKERFH

-450 DEDARCGGVAGGA
+450 DEDARCGGGLGLAPGG
-463 MLTGGP
+463 
-469 GPQHWYDEPPYESDP
+469 QHWYDEPPYESDP

-489 GASGAP
+489 GASGGP

-519 GVISLRTA
+519 GIISLRTA

-534 DRSRKVP
+534 DRSRKGAT
-541 MSTMRGLIVPQGHNN
+541 STMRGLIVPQGLNN
-556 PPTIIPLTHSRAS
+556 PPAIIPLTHSRAS

-578 DVQSSSSRLSTVSV
+578 DVQ
-592 EDEVTTVD
+592 
-600 KLDNERTSSSQ
+600 
-611 RKVNHPHEPQQ
+611 
-622 LNHQRDNRKGAL
+622 
-634 PRGDQRSKVTRF
+634 
-646 RAIGPIVGAEN
+646 
-657 LSENEKNNHVDGTTS
+657 
-672 SDNKARSTSNDN
+672 
-684 GIATVASSKFQSI
+684 
-697 TRRAI
+697 
-702 PGPEYSRSSGEEGLS
+702 SRSSGEEGLS

-734 TPTIHTSEASALLES
+734 SAAVHASEASALLE
-749 GNDGRV
+749 GDTRT

-764 RHDVQRKITRLREDR
+764 RHDVQRKISRLRQDR

-816 SCEEREPASP
+816 SCEDRDAISP
-826 TSIGPVLCRAKAL
+826 TSIGPVLCRARAL

-850 ALKFKKGDVID
+850 ALKFKKGDIID
-861 VVQMNTSGLWKGVVH
+861 VVQMNKSGLWKGVLH

-889 LNERVPRRGEPERTK
+889 LNDRVPRRSEPDSRGK

-933 LNGYEDLELF
+933 FNGYEDLELF
-943 RELEPADLDYL
+943 REIEAADLDYL

-968 VQLLHELQSGSE
+968 VQLLNDLQSGSE
-980 GDLASSSEGDEISR
+980 GDLASSSEGDE
-994 LALTSGQTSG
+994 
-1004 HCSPFSRRQFPRDSG
+1004 FPRDSG

-1026 PTRSRNISP
+1026 PTSRRTVSP
-1035 EMGGKMSR
+1035 ESTTTSKLPR
-1043 ENNLDTVIPAKCTTS
+1043 ENNLDVAAPTKNVTGVTTEGSTVPDS
-1058 LETNVM
+1058 
-1064 TENKDDFHRN
+1064 KDDFHPN
-1074 IPISGA
+1074 IPITGTVA
-1080 GVIAGSRD
+1080 GQKEGQFD
-1088 SHPFEKSG
+1088 KSPL
-1096 QHLRSGAA
+1096 LRS
-1104 TGNVRFIAKRGN
+1104 GNVRFIAKRGN
-1116 LVETVV
+1116 FGETVV
-1122 IGEEA
+1122 IEDPCETG
-1127 IGMQKISGISTKYG
+1127 QKLGSMVKYVVGSG
-1141 GCPDLGIV
+1141 DLGL
-1149 CEGSGVSTTVGL
+1149 EGTGNIAGL

-1175 VSSSSLSSAPPPRDK
+1175 VSSSSISSAPPPRDK
-1190 RLVSATSSHPT
+1190 VLANIAT
-1201 NTSAAGL
+1201 
-1208 TPATSTSSTIADSPT
+1208 DSPT
-1223 KSFANFSRGPPT
+1223 KNFGNFTRASPT
-1235 SQATT
+1235 SQPASNKPQTGEA
-1240 SAKSTNDTTTYP
+1240 SYQ

>member
-1 MTIASNIVV
+1 MTMASNIVV

-54 RGRLLQSV
+54 RARLLQSV

-71 SVYFTLEETTDC
+71 SVYFTLEESNDC
-83 LCDNVSSKSS
+83 LCDNISSKSS

-100 TSEKEAQRAS
+100 LSDKEAQRAS

-140 RMQLRMLLQEKL
+140 KMQLRVLLQEKL
-152 RHDGIRLSCQ
+152 RHDGIRLACQ
-162 PYTTPEGEQGYLEG
+162 PYTTPEGERGYLEG

-181 ADLFRTHYSDVLEPL
+181 ADLFRTHYGDVLEPL

-244 GFGYGVFGRQ
+244 GFGYGVFSRQ

-266 TQNTPLTGPGG
+266 AQNPTPLTPGTH
-277 IQQQQTYQS
+277 QQAYQS

-300 NEQGQNTSKKK
+300 NEQGQSTNKKK

-326 EKQQGQSQGSPRHGR
+326 EKQAQTQGSPRHGR
-341 ARFGVPQRVDTPD
+341 ARMGVPQRVDTPD

-360 LGMGPDMGHT
+360 LGLGPDMGHT

-404 KVQDALRKKERFH
+404 KVQEALRKKERFH
-417 KEHEEILRDIRQGLM
+417 KEHEEASQTGRKRQEEIKRRVSFEAASNMEIKILRDIRQGLM
-432 QLGRDGRGQLP
+432 QLGRDGRGHLP

-450 DEDARCGGVAGGA
+450 DEDARCGGI
-463 MLTGGP
+463 GP
-469 GPQHWYDEPPYESDP
+469 GPGGQHWYDEPPYESDP

-489 GASGAP
+489 GASGGP

-519 GVISLRTA
+519 GIISLRTA

-534 DRSRKVP
+534 DRSRKGAT
-541 MSTMRGLIVPQGHNN
+541 STMRGLIVPQGHNN

-578 DVQSSSSRLSTVSV
+578 DVQS
-592 EDEVTTVD
+592 
-600 KLDNERTSSSQ
+600 
-611 RKVNHPHEPQQ
+611 
-622 LNHQRDNRKGAL
+622 
-634 PRGDQRSKVTRF
+634 
-646 RAIGPIVGAEN
+646 
-657 LSENEKNNHVDGTTS
+657 
-672 SDNKARSTSNDN
+672 
-684 GIATVASSKFQSI
+684 
-697 TRRAI
+697 
-702 PGPEYSRSSGEEGLS
+702 RSSGEEGLS

-724 EDQEELENQH
+724 EEQEELENQH
-734 TPTIHTSEASALLES
+734 SAAVHTSEASALLE
-749 GNDGRV
+749 GENRA

-764 RHDVQRKITRLREDR
+764 RHDVQRKISRLRQDR

-816 SCEEREPASP
+816 SCEDRDAVSP
-826 TSIGPVLCRAKAL
+826 SSIGPVLCRARAL

-850 ALKFKKGDVID
+850 ALKFKKGDIID
-861 VVQMNTSGLWKGVVH
+861 VVQMNKSGLWKGVLH

-889 LNERVPRRGEPERTK
+889 LNDRVPRRGEPEGRGK

-943 RELEPADLDYL
+943 REIEPSDLDYL

-968 VQLLHELQSGSE
+968 VQLLHDLQSGSE
-980 GDLASSSEGDEISR
+980 GDLASSSEGDEVNR
-994 LALTSGQTSG
+994 LVLTSGQTSG
-1004 HCSPFSRRQFPRDSG
+1004 HCSPFNRRQFPRDSG

-1026 PTRSRNISP
+1026 LTGRRTVSP
-1035 EMGGKMSR
+1035 ESSTATKVSR
-1043 ENNLDTVIPAKCTTS
+1043 ENNLDVAAPAK
-1058 LETNVM
+1058 NV
-1064 TENKDDFHRN
+1064 TGVNTDGSQGSDNKDDFHPN
-1074 IPISGA
+1074 IPISYNVVPGQKE
-1080 GVIAGSRD
+1080 GQFD
-1088 SHPFEKSG
+1088 KSPL
-1096 QHLRSGAA
+1096 LRG
-1104 TGNVRFIAKRGN
+1104 GNVRFIAKRGN
-1116 LVETVV
+1116 FGETVV
-1122 IGEEA
+1122 IEDTCESGQKVG
-1127 IGMQKISGISTKYG
+1127 GMVKYVVG
-1141 GCPDLGIV
+1141 SNDLGL
-1149 CEGSGVSTTVGL
+1149 EGSGTVTGL
-1161 GQRGCLS
+1161 GQRSCLS

-1175 VSSSSLSSAPPPRDK
+1175 VSSSSISSAPPLRDK
-1190 RLVSATSSHPT
+1190 VLANVAS
-1201 NTSAAGL
+1201 
-1208 TPATSTSSTIADSPT
+1208 DSPAKNFGNFT
-1223 KSFANFSRGPPT
+1223 KASPT
-1235 SQATT
+1235 SQPAN
-1240 SAKSTNDTTTYP
+1240 KSQSSDASYQ

>member
-1 MTIASNIVV
+1 MTMASNIVV

-54 RGRLLQSV
+54 RARLLQSV

-71 SVYFTLEETTDC
+71 SVYFTLEETNDC
-83 LCDNVSSKSS
+83 INCDNVSSKSS

-100 TSEKEAQRAS
+100 PSDKEVQRAS

-152 RHDGIRLSCQ
+152 RHDGIRLACQ
-162 PYTTPEGEQGYLEG
+162 PYTTPEGERGYLEG

-181 ADLFRTHYSDVLEPL
+181 ADLFRTHYGDVLEPL

-203 TNASP
+203 TNASS

-244 GFGYGVFGRQ
+244 GFGYGVFSRQ
-254 MLQQRQ
+254 MLQHRQ

-266 TQNTPLTGPGG
+266 TQNTTAVTPGG
-277 IQQQQTYQS
+277 PQAAYQS

-293 YFYEFPP
+293 FFYEFPP

-326 EKQQGQSQGSPRHGR
+326 EKQGQTQGSPRHGR
-341 ARFGVPQRVDTPD
+341 ARMGVPQRVDTPD

-360 LGMGPDMGHT
+360 LGLGPDMGHT

-389 NGGQPNS
+389 NGGQANS
-396 FEETIHRL
+396 FEETIQRL
-404 KVQDALRKKERFH
+404 KVQEALRKKERIH

-450 DEDARCGGVAGGA
+450 DEDARCGGAGG
-463 MLTGGP
+463 LGP
-469 GPQHWYDEPPYESDP
+469 GPGGQHWYDEPPYESDP

-489 GASGAP
+489 GASGGP

-534 DRSRKVP
+534 DRSRKGAT
-541 MSTMRGLIVPQGHNN
+541 STMRGLIVPQGHNN

-578 DVQSSSSRLSTVSV
+578 DVQS
-592 EDEVTTVD
+592 
-600 KLDNERTSSSQ
+600 
-611 RKVNHPHEPQQ
+611 
-622 LNHQRDNRKGAL
+622 
-634 PRGDQRSKVTRF
+634 
-646 RAIGPIVGAEN
+646 
-657 LSENEKNNHVDGTTS
+657 
-672 SDNKARSTSNDN
+672 
-684 GIATVASSKFQSI
+684 
-697 TRRAI
+697 
-702 PGPEYSRSSGEEGLS
+702 RSSGEEGLS

-734 TPTIHTSEASALLES
+734 SAAVHTSEASALLE
-749 GNDGRV
+749 GDARA

-764 RHDVQRKITRLREDR
+764 RHDVQRKISRLRQDR
-779 TSSEAFPCSASSVE
+779 ASSEAFPCSASSVE

-816 SCEEREPASP
+816 SCEDRDAISP
-826 TSIGPVLCRAKAL
+826 TSIGPVLCRARAL

-844 SPYDKE
+844 SPYDKD

-861 VVQMNTSGLWKGVVH
+861 VVQMNKSGLWKGVVH

-889 LNERVPRRGEPERTK
+889 LNDRVPRRGEPERGK

-943 RELEPADLDYL
+943 RELEAADLDYL

-968 VQLLHELQSGSE
+968 VQLLHDLQSGSE
-980 GDLASSSEGDEISR
+980 GDLASSSEGDEVNR
-994 LALTSGQTSG
+994 LVLTSGQTSG
-1004 HCSPFSRRQFPRDSG
+1004 HCSPFNRRQFPRDSG

-1026 PTRSRNISP
+1026 TTSRRTISP
-1035 EMGGKMSR
+1035 ESTTTSAKVSR
-1043 ENNLDTVIPAKCTTS
+1043 ENNLDGATSAAAKNAAGAVAA
-1058 LETNVM
+1058 EGADP
-1064 TENKDDFHRN
+1064 KDDFHPN
-1074 IPISGA
+1074 IPIASA
-1080 GVIAGSRD
+1080 SQKEAQ
-1088 SHPFEKSG
+1088 FEKSPL
-1096 QHLRSGAA
+1096 LRS
-1104 TGNVRFIAKRGN
+1104 GNVRFIAKRGN
-1116 LVETVV
+1116 FGETVV
-1122 IGEEA
+1122 IEDACEA
-1127 IGMQKISGISTKYG
+1127 GQKLAGMVKYVVG
-1141 GCPDLGIV
+1141 GSSDLEAAGNV
-1149 CEGSGVSTTVGL
+1149 TGL

-1175 VSSSSLSSAPPPRDK
+1175 VSSSSISSAPPPRDK
-1190 RLVSATSSHPT
+1190 VLASA
-1201 NTSAAGL
+1201 SAA
-1208 TPATSTSSTIADSPT
+1208 SDSPT
-1223 KSFANFSRGPPT
+1223 KNFGSFTRASPT
-1235 SQATT
+1235 SQGG
-1240 SAKSTNDTTTYP
+1240 SKGHDGGYQ

>member
-1 MTIASNIVV
+1 MTMASNIVV

-43 LDAIGVFNQTH
+43 LDAIGVFNQKH
-54 RGRLLQSV
+54 RARLLQSV

-71 SVYFTLEETTDC
+71 SVYFTLEETVDNS
-83 LCDNVSSKSS
+83 CDNVSSKSS
-93 RTSSERP
+93 RTSSDRP
-100 TSEKEAQRAS
+100 PSDKETQRAS

-152 RHDGIRLSCQ
+152 RHDGIRLACQ
-162 PYTTPEGEQGYLEG
+162 PYTTPEGERGYLEG

-181 ADLFRTHYSDVLEPL
+181 ADLFRTHYGDVLEPL

-203 TNASP
+203 TNAST

-244 GFGYGVFGRQ
+244 GFGYGVFSRQ
-254 MLQQRQ
+254 MLQHRQ

-266 TQNTPLTGPGG
+266 TQNTTTAVTPSGP
-277 IQQQQTYQS
+277 QTTYQS

-293 YFYEFPP
+293 FFYEFPP

-326 EKQQGQSQGSPRHGR
+326 EKQGQQAQSSPRHGR
-341 ARFGVPQRVDTPD
+341 ARMGVPQRVDTPD

-360 LGMGPDMGHT
+360 LGLGPDMGHT

-404 KVQDALRKKERFH
+404 KVQEALRKKERFH

-450 DEDARCGGVAGGA
+450 DEDARCGGAGG
-463 MLTGGP
+463 LGP
-469 GPQHWYDEPPYESDP
+469 GPGGHWYDEPPYESDP

-489 GASGAP
+489 GASGGP

-500 IQNGRVCFTLNLRP
+500 IQNGRVCFTLNMKP

-534 DRSRKVP
+534 DRSRKGAT
-541 MSTMRGLIVPQGHNN
+541 STMRGLIVPQGHNN

-578 DVQSSSSRLSTVSV
+578 DVQSVSSRLSTVSV
-592 EDEVTTVD
+592 DTSRSDQPPVGGRHPDRPEHHHEHRHNHRHHHEHHHSVSPRPNQRHPAATSTTVTNTVTD
-600 KLDNERTSSSQ
+600 ATSPQSNAQ
-611 RKVNHPHEPQQ
+611 RRPV
-622 LNHQRDNRKGAL
+622 
-634 PRGDQRSKVTRF
+634 PR
-646 RAIGPIVGAEN
+646 
-657 LSENEKNNHVDGTTS
+657 
-672 SDNKARSTSNDN
+672 
-684 GIATVASSKFQSI
+684 
-697 TRRAI
+697 
-702 PGPEYSRSSGEEGLS
+702 YSRSSGEEGLS

-724 EDQEELENQH
+724 EDQEELESQH
-734 TPTIHTSEASALLES
+734 SAAVHTSEASALLE
-749 GNDGRV
+749 GDARV

-764 RHDVQRKITRLREDR
+764 RHDVQRKISRLRQDR
-779 TSSEAFPCSASSVE
+779 ASSEAFPCSASSVE

-816 SCEEREPASP
+816 SCEDRDAVSP
-826 TSIGPVLCRAKAL
+826 TSIGPVLCRARAM

-844 SPYDKE
+844 SPYDKD

-861 VVQMNTSGLWKGVVH
+861 VVQMNKSGLWKGVVH

-889 LNERVPRRGEPERTK
+889 LNDRVPRRGEPERGK

-943 RELEPADLDYL
+943 RELEAADLDYL

-968 VQLLHELQSGSE
+968 VQLLHECLQSGSE
-980 GDLASSSEGDEISR
+980 GDLASSSEGDEVSR
-994 LALTSGQTSG
+994 LVLTSGQTSG
-1004 HCSPFSRRQFPRDSG
+1004 HCSPFNRRQFPRDSG

-1026 PTRSRNISP
+1026 TTSRRTISP
-1035 EMGGKMSR
+1035 ESTTTSSKLSR
-1043 ENNLDTVIPAKCTTS
+1043 ENNLDNATAVAKN
-1058 LETNVM
+1058 TNSS
-1064 TENKDDFHRN
+1064 TGATDGGLTDTKDDFHPN
-1074 IPISGA
+1074 IPISSSVA
-1080 GVIAGSRD
+1080 GQKENQ
-1088 SHPFEKSG
+1088 FEKSPL
-1096 QHLRSGAA
+1096 LRG
-1104 TGNVRFIAKRGN
+1104 GNVRYIAKRGN
-1116 LVETVV
+1116 FGETVV
-1122 IGEEA
+1122 IEDACEGA
-1127 IGMQKISGISTKYG
+1127 QKLSGMVKYMVG
-1141 GCPDLGIV
+1141 GSNDLGL
-1149 CEGSGVSTTVGL
+1149 EGTGNVTSLS
-1161 GQRGCLS
+1161 QRGCLS

-1175 VSSSSLSSAPPPRDK
+1175 VSSSSISSAPPPRDK
-1190 RLVSATSSHPT
+1190 VLATA
-1201 NTSAAGL
+1201 SAA
-1208 TPATSTSSTIADSPT
+1208 SDSPT
-1223 KSFANFSRGPPT
+1223 KNFGSFTRASPT
-1235 SQATT
+1235 SQ
-1240 SAKSTNDTTTYP
+1240 SGKSHGNEGSYQ

>member
-1 MTIASNIVV
+1 MTMASNIVV

-54 RGRLLQSV
+54 RARLLQSV

-71 SVYFTLEETTDC
+71 SVYFTLEESNDC

-100 TSEKEAQRAS
+100 LSDKEAQRAS

-140 RMQLRMLLQEKL
+140 RMQLRVLLQEKL
-152 RHDGIRLSCQ
+152 RHDGIRLACQ
-162 PYTTPEGEQGYLEG
+162 PYTTPEGERGYLEG

-181 ADLFRTHYSDVLEPL
+181 ADLFRTHYGDVLEPL

-244 GFGYGVFGRQ
+244 GFGYGVFSRQ

-266 TQNTPLTGPGG
+266 AQNTTAVTPGG
-277 IQQQQTYQS
+277 HQQPYQS

-293 YFYEFPP
+293 LFYEFPP
-300 NEQGQNTSKKK
+300 NEQGQTTSKKK

-326 EKQQGQSQGSPRHGR
+326 EKQAQAQGSPRHGR
-341 ARFGVPQRVDTPD
+341 ARIGVPQRVDTPD

-360 LGMGPDMGHT
+360 LGLGPDMGHT

-404 KVQDALRKKERFH
+404 KVQEALRKKERFH

-450 DEDARCGGVAGGA
+450 DEDARCGGGLG
-463 MLTGGP
+463 LGP
-469 GPQHWYDEPPYESDP
+469 GGQHWYDEPPYESDP

-489 GASGAP
+489 GASGGP

-519 GVISLRTA
+519 GIISLRTA

-534 DRSRKVP
+534 DRSRKGAT
-541 MSTMRGLIVPQGHNN
+541 STMRGLIVPQGHNN
-556 PPTIIPLTHSRAS
+556 PPAIIPLTHSRAS

-578 DVQSSSSRLSTVSV
+578 DVQS
-592 EDEVTTVD
+592 
-600 KLDNERTSSSQ
+600 
-611 RKVNHPHEPQQ
+611 
-622 LNHQRDNRKGAL
+622 
-634 PRGDQRSKVTRF
+634 
-646 RAIGPIVGAEN
+646 
-657 LSENEKNNHVDGTTS
+657 
-672 SDNKARSTSNDN
+672 
-684 GIATVASSKFQSI
+684 
-697 TRRAI
+697 
-702 PGPEYSRSSGEEGLS
+702 
-717 PSQSSDY
+717 
-724 EDQEELENQH
+724 
-734 TPTIHTSEASALLES
+734 EASALLE
-749 GNDGRV
+749 GDTRA

-764 RHDVQRKITRLREDR
+764 RHDVQRKISRLRQDR

-816 SCEEREPASP
+816 SCEDRDAISP
-826 TSIGPVLCRAKAL
+826 TSIGPVLCRARAL

-850 ALKFKKGDVID
+850 ALKFKKGDIID
-861 VVQMNTSGLWKGVVH
+861 VVQMNKSGLWKGVLH

-889 LNERVPRRGEPERTK
+889 LNDRVPRRGEPEGRGK

-933 LNGYEDLELF
+933 FNGYEDLELF
-943 RELEPADLDYL
+943 REIEAADLDYL

-968 VQLLHELQSGSE
+968 VQLLNDLQSGSE
-980 GDLASSSEGDEISR
+980 GDLASSSEGDEVSR
-994 LALTSGQTSG
+994 LVLTSGQTSG
-1004 HCSPFSRRQFPRDSG
+1004 HCSPFNRRQFPRDSG

-1026 PTRSRNISP
+1026 STSRRTVSP
-1035 EMGGKMSR
+1035 ESTTTTKLPR
-1043 ENNLDTVIPAKCTTS
+1043 ENNLDATASTK
-1058 LETNVM
+1058 NVSGVS
-1064 TENKDDFHRN
+1064 TEGSAVSDSKDDFHPN
-1074 IPISGA
+1074 IPITGNVTSQKEGQF
-1080 GVIAGSRD
+1080 D
-1088 SHPFEKSG
+1088 KSPL
-1096 QHLRSGAA
+1096 LRS
-1104 TGNVRFIAKRGN
+1104 GNVRFIAKRGN
-1116 LVETVV
+1116 FGETVV
-1122 IGEEA
+1122 IEDTCESGQKLG
-1127 IGMQKISGISTKYG
+1127 GMVKYVVGSG
-1141 GCPDLGIV
+1141 DLGL
-1149 CEGSGVSTTVGL
+1149 EGTGNITGL

-1175 VSSSSLSSAPPPRDK
+1175 VSSSSISSAPPPRDK
-1190 RLVSATSSHPT
+1190 VLANVAS
-1201 NTSAAGL
+1201 
-1208 TPATSTSSTIADSPT
+1208 DSPT
-1223 KSFANFSRGPPT
+1223 KNFSNFTRASPT
-1235 SQATT
+1235 SQPATN
-1240 SAKSTNDTTTYP
+1240 KSQSGEASYQ

>member
-1 MTIASNIVV
+1 MTMASNIVV

-43 LDAIGVFNQTH
+43 LDAIGVLNLTH
-54 RGRLLQSV
+54 RARLLQSV

-71 SVYFTLEETTDC
+71 SVYFTLEETNEY

-100 TSEKEAQRAS
+100 PSDKDVQRAS

-152 RHDGIRLSCQ
+152 RHDGIRLACQ
-162 PYTTPEGEQGYLEG
+162 PYTTPEGERGYLEG

-181 ADLFRTHYSDVLEPL
+181 ADLFRTHYGDVLEPL

-244 GFGYGVFGRQ
+244 GFGYGVFSRQ
-254 MLQQRQ
+254 MLQHRQ

-266 TQNTPLTGPGG
+266 TQNATVMTAAGHPQP
-277 IQQQQTYQS
+277 YQS

-293 YFYEFPP
+293 FFYEFPP
-300 NEQGQNTSKKK
+300 NEQGHNTSKKK

-316 LLRGLKTHRK
+316 LLRGLKTHKK
-326 EKQQGQSQGSPRHGR
+326 EKQGQTQGSPRHGR
-341 ARFGVPQRVDTPD
+341 TRMGVPQRVDTPD

-360 LGMGPDMGHT
+360 LGPGPDMGHT

-396 FEETIHRL
+396 FEETINRL
-404 KVQDALRKKERFH
+404 KVQEALRQKERFH
-417 KEHEEILRDIRQGLM
+417 KEHEEILRDIRHGLM
-432 QLGRDGRGQLP
+432 QLGRDGRGQVT

-450 DEDARCGGVAGGA
+450 DEDARCGG
-463 MLTGGP
+463 TGGL
-469 GPQHWYDEPPYESDP
+469 GGGLGGQHWYDEPPYESDP

-489 GASGAP
+489 GASGGP

-500 IQNGRVCFTLNLRP
+500 IQNGRVCFTLNPRP

-534 DRSRKVP
+534 ERSKGAA
-541 MSTMRGLIVPQGHNN
+541 STMRGLIVPQGHNN

-578 DVQSSSSRLSTVSV
+578 DVQS
-592 EDEVTTVD
+592 
-600 KLDNERTSSSQ
+600 
-611 RKVNHPHEPQQ
+611 
-622 LNHQRDNRKGAL
+622 
-634 PRGDQRSKVTRF
+634 
-646 RAIGPIVGAEN
+646 
-657 LSENEKNNHVDGTTS
+657 
-672 SDNKARSTSNDN
+672 
-684 GIATVASSKFQSI
+684 
-697 TRRAI
+697 
-702 PGPEYSRSSGEEGLS
+702 
-717 PSQSSDY
+717 
-724 EDQEELENQH
+724 
-734 TPTIHTSEASALLES
+734 EASALLDDETKTGVVS
-749 GNDGRV
+749 GRS
-755 GIAGRARNL
+755 ARNL
-764 RHDVQRKITRLREDR
+764 RHDVQTKISRLRQDR
-779 TSSEAFPCSASSVE
+779 ASSEAFPCSASSVE

-816 SCEEREPASP
+816 SCEERDAISP
-826 TSIGPVLCRAKAL
+826 TSIGPVLCRARAL

-844 SPYDKE
+844 SPYDKD
-850 ALKFKKGDVID
+850 ALKFKKGDIID
-861 VVQMNTSGLWKGVVH
+861 VVQMNKSGLWKGVVH

-889 LNERVPRRGEPERTK
+889 LNDRVSRRGDSERSSK

-922 MNLQEHIPVFV
+922 MNLQEHISVFV

-943 RELEPADLDYL
+943 REIEPADLDYL
-954 RIHQPEHRAKILTA
+954 SIHQPEHRAKILTA
-968 VQLLHELQSGSE
+968 VQLLHDLQSGSE
-980 GDLASSSEGDEISR
+980 GDLASSSEGDEVSR
-994 LALTSGQTSG
+994 LVLHSGQTSG
-1004 HCSPFSRRQFPRDSG
+1004 HCSPFNRRQFPRDSG

-1026 PTRSRNISP
+1026 PTSRRNVSP
-1035 EMGGKMSR
+1035 ESSIGTKISR
-1043 ENNLDTVIPAKCTTS
+1043 ENNLDGSVQNKITAGNVTGDGNS
-1058 LETNVM
+1058 LADI
-1064 TENKDDFHRN
+1064 KDDFHPN
-1074 IPISGA
+1074 IPIGGSMLSQKEGQFDKSPLLRGGSGRA
-1080 GVIAGSRD
+1080 IG
-1088 SHPFEKSG
+1088 K
-1096 QHLRSGAA
+1096 RSNFG
-1104 TGNVRFIAKRGN
+1104 
-1116 LVETVV
+1116 ETVV
-1122 IGEEA
+1122 IEETCEGNQKL
-1127 IGMQKISGISTKYG
+1127 GMVKYVVG
-1141 GCPDLGIV
+1141 GTTDLGLEAAREV
-1149 CEGSGVSTTVGL
+1149 ATALS
-1161 GQRGCLS
+1161 QRGCLS

-1175 VSSSSLSSAPPPRDK
+1175 VSSSSISSAPPPRDK
-1190 RLVSATSSHPT
+1190 SLVTATCTAPT
-1201 NTSAAGL
+1201 SV
-1208 TPATSTSSTIADSPT
+1208 SPT
-1223 KSFANFSRGPPT
+1223 KNQFGNFTRTPPISQT
-1235 SQATT
+1235 SSKTQGNA
-1240 SAKSTNDTTTYP
+1240 SSEYP

>member
-1 MTIASNIVV
+1 MTMASNIVV

-43 LDAIGVFNQTH
+43 LDAIGVFNQKH
-54 RGRLLQSV
+54 RARLLQSV

-71 SVYFTLEETTDC
+71 SVYFTLEETTNDNS
-83 LCDNVSSKSS
+83 CDNISSKSS
-93 RTSSERP
+93 RTSSDRP
-100 TSEKEAQRAS
+100 PSDKEAQRAS

-152 RHDGIRLSCQ
+152 RHDGIRLACQ
-162 PYTTPEGEQGYLEG
+162 PYTTPEGERGYLEG

-181 ADLFRTHYSDVLEPL
+181 ADLFRTHYGDVLEPL

-203 TNASP
+203 TNSSA
-208 RMPNT
+208 RIPNT

-244 GFGYGVFGRQ
+244 GFGYGVFSRQ
-254 MLQQRQ
+254 MLQHRQ

-266 TQNTPLTGPGG
+266 TQNTTTAVTPGG
-277 IQQQQTYQS
+277 PQATYQS

-293 YFYEFPP
+293 FFYEFPP

-326 EKQQGQSQGSPRHGR
+326 EKQGQQAQGSPRHGR
-341 ARFGVPQRVDTPD
+341 ARMGVPQRVDTPD

-360 LGMGPDMGHT
+360 LGLGPDMGHT

-404 KVQDALRKKERFH
+404 KVQEALRKKERFH

-450 DEDARCGGVAGGA
+450 DEDARCGGAGG
-463 MLTGGP
+463 LGP
-469 GPQHWYDEPPYESDP
+469 GPGGHWYDEPPYESDP

-489 GASGAP
+489 GASGGP

-500 IQNGRVCFTLNLRP
+500 IQNGRVCFTLNMRP

-534 DRSRKVP
+534 DRSRKGAT
-541 MSTMRGLIVPQGHNN
+541 STMRGLIVPQGHNN

-578 DVQSSSSRLSTVSV
+578 DVQS
-592 EDEVTTVD
+592 
-600 KLDNERTSSSQ
+600 
-611 RKVNHPHEPQQ
+611 
-622 LNHQRDNRKGAL
+622 
-634 PRGDQRSKVTRF
+634 
-646 RAIGPIVGAEN
+646 
-657 LSENEKNNHVDGTTS
+657 
-672 SDNKARSTSNDN
+672 
-684 GIATVASSKFQSI
+684 
-697 TRRAI
+697 
-702 PGPEYSRSSGEEGLS
+702 RSSGEEGLS

-724 EDQEELENQH
+724 EDQEELESQH
-734 TPTIHTSEASALLES
+734 SAAVHTSEASALLE
-749 GNDGRV
+749 GDARA

-764 RHDVQRKITRLREDR
+764 RHDVQRKISRLRQDR
-779 TSSEAFPCSASSVE
+779 ASSEAFPCSASSVE

-816 SCEEREPASP
+816 SCEDRDAVSP
-826 TSIGPVLCRAKAL
+826 TSIGPVLCRARAL

-844 SPYDKE
+844 SPYDKD

-861 VVQMNTSGLWKGVVH
+861 VVQMNKSGLWKGVVH

-889 LNERVPRRGEPERTK
+889 LNDRVPRRGEPERGK

-943 RELEPADLDYL
+943 RELEAADLDYL

-968 VQLLHELQSGSE
+968 VQLLHDLQSGSE
-980 GDLASSSEGDEISR
+980 GDLASSSEGDEVSR
-994 LALTSGQTSG
+994 LVLTSGQTSG
-1004 HCSPFSRRQFPRDSG
+1004 HCSPFNRRQFPRDSG

-1026 PTRSRNISP
+1026 TTSRRTISP
-1035 EMGGKMSR
+1035 ETTTTSTKLSR
-1043 ENNLDTVIPAKCTTS
+1043 ENNLDGATAATKNTNSTVATDGGLPDP
-1058 LETNVM
+1058 
-1064 TENKDDFHRN
+1064 KDDFHPN
-1074 IPISGA
+1074 IPISGSVA
-1080 GVIAGSRD
+1080 SQKEGQ
-1088 SHPFEKSG
+1088 FEKSPL
-1096 QHLRSGAA
+1096 LRG
-1104 TGNVRFIAKRGN
+1104 GNVRYIAKRGN
-1116 LVETVV
+1116 FGDTVV
-1122 IGEEA
+1122 IEDACESSQKLG
-1127 IGMQKISGISTKYG
+1127 GMVKYMVG
-1141 GCPDLGIV
+1141 GTSDLGL
-1149 CEGSGVSTTVGL
+1149 EGTGNVTGL
-1161 GQRGCLS
+1161 SQRGCLS

-1175 VSSSSLSSAPPPRDK
+1175 VSSSSISSAPPPRDK
-1190 RLVSATSSHPT
+1190 VLATA
-1201 NTSAAGL
+1201 SAA
-1208 TPATSTSSTIADSPT
+1208 SDSPT
-1223 KSFANFSRGPPT
+1223 KNFGSFSRASPT
-1235 SQATT
+1235 SQGGN
-1240 SAKSTNDTTTYP
+1240 KSQNNDGSYQ

>member
-1 MTIASNIVV
+1 MTMASNIVV

-43 LDAIGVFNQTH
+43 LDAIGVFNQSH
-54 RGRLLQSV
+54 RARLLQSV

-71 SVYFTLEETTDC
+71 SVYFTLEETNDC

-100 TSEKEAQRAS
+100 PSDKEIQRAS

-152 RHDGIRLSCQ
+152 RHDGIRLACQ
-162 PYTTPEGEQGYLEG
+162 PYTTPEGERGYLEG

-181 ADLFRTHYSDVLEPL
+181 ADLFRTHYGDVLEPL

-208 RMPNT
+208 RMANT

-266 TQNTPLTGPGG
+266 TQNTTAAAPGG
-277 IQQQQTYQS
+277 HQTTYQS

-293 YFYEFPP
+293 FFYEFPP

-311 TTFSR
+311 TTFSK

-326 EKQQGQSQGSPRHGR
+326 EKQGQTQGSPRHGR
-341 ARFGVPQRVDTPD
+341 ARMGVPQRVDTPD

-360 LGMGPDMGHT
+360 LGLGPDMGHT

-396 FEETIHRL
+396 FEETIHR
-404 KVQDALRKKERFH
+404 
-417 KEHEEILRDIRQGLM
+417 ILRDIRQGLM

-450 DEDARCGGVAGGA
+450 DEDARCGGAGG
-463 MLTGGP
+463 LGP
-469 GPQHWYDEPPYESDP
+469 VSGDQHWYDEPPSESDP
-484 EDFLM
+484 EEFLM
-489 GASGAP
+489 GASGGP

-534 DRSRKVP
+534 DRSRKP
-541 MSTMRGLIVPQGHNN
+541 AMSTMRGLIVPQGHNN

-578 DVQSSSSRLSTVSV
+578 DVQSVSSRLSTVSV
-592 EDEVTTVD
+592 DTSRSDQLPLGGRHPEHPTSHEHHHHHHSVSPRPNQRYPATTITATTTTTNNVTT
-600 KLDNERTSSSQ
+600 NAPT
-611 RKVNHPHEPQQ
+611 PPP
-622 LNHQRDNRKGAL
+622 L
-634 PRGDQRSKVTRF
+634 PPLQ
-646 RAIGPIVGAEN
+646 P
-657 LSENEKNNHVDGTTS
+657 
-672 SDNKARSTSNDN
+672 
-684 GIATVASSKFQSI
+684 AT
-697 TRRAI
+697 RAI
-702 PGPEYSRSSGEEGLS
+702 PGYSRSSGEEGLS

-724 EDQEELENQH
+724 EDQEELESQH
-734 TPTIHTSEASALLES
+734 SAAVHTSEASALLE
-749 GNDGRV
+749 GDARA

-764 RHDVQRKITRLREDR
+764 RHDVQRKISRLRQDR
-779 TSSEAFPCSASSVE
+779 ASSEAFPCSASSVE

-816 SCEEREPASP
+816 SCEDRDAISP
-826 TSIGPVLCRAKAL
+826 TSIGPVLCRARAL

-844 SPYDKE
+844 SPYDKD

-861 VVQMNTSGLWKGVVH
+861 VVQMNTSGLWKGVVN

-889 LNERVPRRGEPERTK
+889 LNERVPRDRRGESERGK

-909 RQKPGSVQ
+909 RQKPGSVE

-922 MNLQEHIPVFV
+922 MNLQEHISVFV

-954 RIHQPEHRAKILTA
+954 GIHQPEHRAKILTA
-968 VQLLHELQSGSE
+968 VQLLHDLQSGSE
-980 GDLASSSEGDEISR
+980 GDLASSSEGDEINR

-1026 PTRSRNISP
+1026 STRRNISP
-1035 EMGGKMSR
+1035 ETKKLTR
-1043 ENNLDTVIPAKCTTS
+1043 ENNLDTTSQNKCG
-1058 LETNVM
+1058 
-1064 TENKDDFHRN
+1064 ENPLIESKDDFHPN
-1074 IPISGA
+1074 IPISSG
-1080 GVIAGSRD
+1080 IQKETQ
-1088 SHPFEKSG
+1088 FEKSPL
-1096 QHLRSGAA
+1096 LRG
-1104 TGNVRFIAKRGN
+1104 GNVRFIAKRGN
-1116 LVETVV
+1116 FGETVV
-1122 IGEEA
+1122 IEDA
-1127 IGMQKISGISTKYG
+1127 
-1141 GCPDLGIV
+1141 
-1149 CEGSGVSTTVGL
+1149 CEGSHKLSMVKYVVGGSSDLGL
-1161 GQRGCLS
+1161 GCESGNASASLSQRGCLS

-1190 RLVSATSSHPT
+1190 ALV
-1201 NTSAAGL
+1201 AAV
-1208 TPATSTSSTIADSPT
+1208 ASDSPT
-1223 KSFANFSRGPPT
+1223 KNFGNFSRGSPT
-1235 SQATT
+1235 SQG
-1240 SAKSTNDTTTYP
+1240 SGNKSQPSDAPFQ

>member
-1 MTIASNIVV
+1 MTMASNIVV

-43 LDAIGVFNQTH
+43 LDAIGVFNQKH
-54 RGRLLQSV
+54 RARLLQSV

-71 SVYFTLEETTDC
+71 SVYFTLEETTNDTS
-83 LCDNVSSKSS
+83 CDNISSKSS

-100 TSEKEAQRAS
+100 PSDKEAQRAS
-110 PTASSSSGGQELT
+110 PTASSSSGGQELS

-152 RHDGIRLSCQ
+152 RHDGIRLACQ
-162 PYTTPEGEQGYLEG
+162 PYTTPEGERGYLEG

-181 ADLFRTHYSDVLEPL
+181 ADLFRTHYGDVLEPL

-203 TNASP
+203 TNAP
-208 RMPNT
+208 ARMPST

-244 GFGYGVFGRQ
+244 GFGYGVFSRQ
-254 MLQQRQ
+254 MLQHRQ

-266 TQNTPLTGPGG
+266 TQNTTTAVTPGG
-277 IQQQQTYQS
+277 PQATYQS

-293 YFYEFPP
+293 FFYEFPP

-326 EKQQGQSQGSPRHGR
+326 EKQGQQAQGSPRHGR
-341 ARFGVPQRVDTPD
+341 ARMGVPQRVDTPD

-360 LGMGPDMGHT
+360 LGLGPDMGHT

-404 KVQDALRKKERFH
+404 KVQEALRKKERFH

-450 DEDARCGGVAGGA
+450 DEDARCGGAGG
-463 MLTGGP
+463 LGP
-469 GPQHWYDEPPYESDP
+469 GPGGHWYDEPPYESDP

-489 GASGAP
+489 GASGGP

-500 IQNGRVCFTLNLRP
+500 IQNGRVCFTLNMRP
-514 ENRGE
+514 ETRGE

-534 DRSRKVP
+534 DRSRKGAT
-541 MSTMRGLIVPQGHNN
+541 STMRGLIVPQGHNN

-578 DVQSSSSRLSTVSV
+578 DVQS
-592 EDEVTTVD
+592 
-600 KLDNERTSSSQ
+600 
-611 RKVNHPHEPQQ
+611 
-622 LNHQRDNRKGAL
+622 
-634 PRGDQRSKVTRF
+634 
-646 RAIGPIVGAEN
+646 
-657 LSENEKNNHVDGTTS
+657 
-672 SDNKARSTSNDN
+672 
-684 GIATVASSKFQSI
+684 
-697 TRRAI
+697 
-702 PGPEYSRSSGEEGLS
+702 RSSGEEGLS

-724 EDQEELENQH
+724 EDQEELESQH
-734 TPTIHTSEASALLES
+734 SAAVHTSEASALLE
-749 GNDGRV
+749 GDARA

-764 RHDVQRKITRLREDR
+764 RHDVQRKISRLRQDR
-779 TSSEAFPCSASSVE
+779 ASSEAFPCSASSVE

-816 SCEEREPASP
+816 SCEDRDAVSP
-826 TSIGPVLCRAKAL
+826 TSIGPVLCRARAL

-844 SPYDKE
+844 SPYDKD

-861 VVQMNTSGLWKGVVH
+861 VVQMNKSGLWKGVVH

-889 LNERVPRRGEPERTK
+889 LNDRVPRRGEPERSK

-943 RELEPADLDYL
+943 RELEAADLDYL

-968 VQLLHELQSGSE
+968 VQLLHDLQSGSE
-980 GDLASSSEGDEISR
+980 GDLASSSEGDEVSR
-994 LALTSGQTSG
+994 LVLTSGQTSG
-1004 HCSPFSRRQFPRDSG
+1004 HCSPFNRRQFPRDSG

-1026 PTRSRNISP
+1026 TTSRRTISP
-1035 EMGGKMSR
+1035 ESTTTSSNLSR
-1043 ENNLDTVIPAKCTTS
+1043 ENNLDSATAVTKN
-1058 LETNVM
+1058 TNS
-1064 TENKDDFHRN
+1064 TGATDSGLTDAKDDFHPN
-1074 IPISGA
+1074 IPISSA
-1080 GVIAGSRD
+1080 IASQKEGQ
-1088 SHPFEKSG
+1088 FEKSPL
-1096 QHLRSGAA
+1096 LRG
-1104 TGNVRFIAKRGN
+1104 GNVRYIAKRGN
-1116 LVETVV
+1116 FGDTVV
-1122 IGEEA
+1122 IEDA
-1127 IGMQKISGISTKYG
+1127 
-1141 GCPDLGIV
+1141 
-1149 CEGSGVSTTVGL
+1149 CEGGQKLGGMVKYMVGGTSDLALESTGNVTGL
-1161 GQRGCLS
+1161 SQRGCLS

-1175 VSSSSLSSAPPPRDK
+1175 VSSSSISSAPPPRDK
-1190 RLVSATSSHPT
+1190 VLATA
-1201 NTSAAGL
+1201 SAA
-1208 TPATSTSSTIADSPT
+1208 SDSPT
-1223 KSFANFSRGPPT
+1223 KNFGTFSRASPT
-1235 SQATT
+1235 SQGGN
-1240 SAKSTNDTTTYP
+1240 KSQNNDGSYQ

>member
-1 MTIASNIVV
+1 MTMASNIVV

-54 RGRLLQSV
+54 RARLLQSV

-71 SVYFTLEETTDC
+71 SVYFTLEESNDC
-83 LCDNVSSKSS
+83 LCDNISSKSS

-100 TSEKEAQRAS
+100 LSDKEAQRAS

-140 RMQLRMLLQEKL
+140 KMQLRMLLQEKL
-152 RHDGIRLSCQ
+152 RHDGIRLACQ
-162 PYTTPEGEQGYLEG
+162 PYTTPEGERGYLEG

-181 ADLFRTHYSDVLEPL
+181 ADLFRTHYGDVLEPL

-244 GFGYGVFGRQ
+244 GFGYGVFSRQ

-266 TQNTPLTGPGG
+266 AQNTTTALTPGTH
-277 IQQQQTYQS
+277 QQPYQS

-300 NEQGQNTSKKK
+300 NEQGQNTNKKK

-326 EKQQGQSQGSPRHGR
+326 EKQAQTQGSPRHGR
-341 ARFGVPQRVDTPD
+341 ARMGVPQRVDTPD

-360 LGMGPDMGHT
+360 LGLGPDMGHT

-404 KVQDALRKKERFH
+404 KVQEALRKKERFH

-432 QLGRDGRGQLP
+432 QLGRDGRGHLP

-450 DEDARCGGVAGGA
+450 DEDARCGGGI
-463 MLTGGP
+463 GP
-469 GPQHWYDEPPYESDP
+469 GPGGQHWYDEPPYESDP

-489 GASGAP
+489 GASGGP

-519 GVISLRTA
+519 GIISLRTA

-534 DRSRKVP
+534 DRSRKGAT
-541 MSTMRGLIVPQGHNN
+541 STMRGLIVPQGHNN

-578 DVQSSSSRLSTVSV
+578 DVQS
-592 EDEVTTVD
+592 
-600 KLDNERTSSSQ
+600 
-611 RKVNHPHEPQQ
+611 
-622 LNHQRDNRKGAL
+622 
-634 PRGDQRSKVTRF
+634 
-646 RAIGPIVGAEN
+646 
-657 LSENEKNNHVDGTTS
+657 
-672 SDNKARSTSNDN
+672 
-684 GIATVASSKFQSI
+684 
-697 TRRAI
+697 
-702 PGPEYSRSSGEEGLS
+702 RSSGEEGLS

-724 EDQEELENQH
+724 EDQEELEKQH
-734 TPTIHTSEASALLES
+734 SAAVHT
-749 GNDGRV
+749 
-755 GIAGRARNL
+755 
-764 RHDVQRKITRLREDR
+764 
-779 TSSEAFPCSASSVE
+779 
-793 SLPSGSGS
+793 
-801 STQALVR
+801 
-808 AGSNHSSI
+808 
-816 SCEEREPASP
+816 
-826 TSIGPVLCRAKAL
+826 
-839 VDYTP
+839 
-844 SPYDKE
+844 
-850 ALKFKKGDVID
+850 KGDIID
-861 VVQMNTSGLWKGVVH
+861 VVQMNKSGLWKGVLH

-889 LNERVPRRGEPERTK
+889 LNDRVPRRGEPEGRGK

-943 RELEPADLDYL
+943 REIEPSDLDYL
-954 RIHQPEHRAKILTA
+954 CIHQPEHRAKILTA
-968 VQLLHELQSGSE
+968 VQLLHDLQSGSE
-980 GDLASSSEGDEISR
+980 GDLASSSEGDEVNR
-994 LALTSGQTSG
+994 LVLTSGQTSG
-1004 HCSPFSRRQFPRDSG
+1004 HCSPFNRRQFPRDSG

-1026 PTRSRNISP
+1026 LTGRRTVSP
-1035 EMGGKMSR
+1035 ESSTTTKVSR
-1043 ENNLDTVIPAKCTTS
+1043 ENNLDVAVPTKSVTGPNPDGTQGS
-1058 LETNVM
+1058 DS
-1064 TENKDDFHRN
+1064 KDDFHPN
-1074 IPISGA
+1074 IPISYNVTGQKE
-1080 GVIAGSRD
+1080 GQFD
-1088 SHPFEKSG
+1088 KSPL
-1096 QHLRSGAA
+1096 LRG
-1104 TGNVRFIAKRGN
+1104 GNVRFIAKRGN
-1116 LVETVV
+1116 FGETVV
-1122 IGEEA
+1122 IEDTCESGQKVG
-1127 IGMQKISGISTKYG
+1127 GMVKYVVG
-1141 GCPDLGIV
+1141 SNDLGL
-1149 CEGSGVSTTVGL
+1149 ESGGNVTGL
-1161 GQRGCLS
+1161 GQRSCLS

-1175 VSSSSLSSAPPPRDK
+1175 VSSSSISSAPPLRDK
-1190 RLVSATSSHPT
+1190 VLANVAT
-1201 NTSAAGL
+1201 
-1208 TPATSTSSTIADSPT
+1208 DSPA
-1223 KSFANFSRGPPT
+1223 KSFGNFTKASPT
-1235 SQATT
+1235 SQPANKSQT
-1240 SAKSTNDTTTYP
+1240 SDPSYQ

>member
-1 MTIASNIVV
+1 
-10 EWLRSL
+10 
-16 HLGQYSES
+16 
-24 FIDNG
+24 
-29 YDDLEICKQIGDPD
+29 
-43 LDAIGVFNQTH
+43 
-54 RGRLLQSV
+54 
-62 KTLREEGAA
+62 
-71 SVYFTLEETTDC
+71 
-83 LCDNVSSKSS
+83 
-93 RTSSERP
+93 
-100 TSEKEAQRAS
+100 
-110 PTASSSSGGQELT
+110 
-123 KFADEYEEG
+123 
-132 KAELVRIP
+132 
-140 RMQLRMLLQEKL
+140 
-152 RHDGIRLSCQ
+152 
-162 PYTTPEGEQGYLEG
+162 
-176 LASRY
+176 
-181 ADLFRTHYSDVLEPL
+181 
-196 EELRRRE
+196 
-203 TNASP
+203 
-208 RMPNT
+208 MPNT

-244 GFGYGVFGRQ
+244 GFGYGVFSRQ
-254 MLQQRQ
+254 MFQHRQ

-266 TQNTPLTGPGG
+266 TQNTTATVTPGG
-277 IQQQQTYQS
+277 PQATYQS

-293 YFYEFPP
+293 FFYEFPP

-326 EKQQGQSQGSPRHGR
+326 EKQGQQAQGSPRHGR
-341 ARFGVPQRVDTPD
+341 ARMGVPQRVDTPD

-360 LGMGPDMGHT
+360 LGLGPDMGHT

-404 KVQDALRKKERFH
+404 KVQEALRKKERFH

-450 DEDARCGGVAGGA
+450 DEDARCGGAGS
-463 MLTGGP
+463 LVPGP
-469 GPQHWYDEPPYESDP
+469 GGQHWYDEPPYESDP

-489 GASGAP
+489 GASGGA

-500 IQNGRVCFTLNLRP
+500 IQNGRVCFTLNMRP

-534 DRSRKVP
+534 DRSRKGAT
-541 MSTMRGLIVPQGHNN
+541 STMRGLIVPQGHNN

-578 DVQSSSSRLSTVSV
+578 DVQS
-592 EDEVTTVD
+592 
-600 KLDNERTSSSQ
+600 
-611 RKVNHPHEPQQ
+611 
-622 LNHQRDNRKGAL
+622 
-634 PRGDQRSKVTRF
+634 
-646 RAIGPIVGAEN
+646 
-657 LSENEKNNHVDGTTS
+657 
-672 SDNKARSTSNDN
+672 
-684 GIATVASSKFQSI
+684 
-697 TRRAI
+697 
-702 PGPEYSRSSGEEGLS
+702 
-717 PSQSSDY
+717 
-724 EDQEELENQH
+724 
-734 TPTIHTSEASALLES
+734 EASALLE
-749 GNDGRV
+749 GDARA

-764 RHDVQRKITRLREDR
+764 RHDVQRKISRLRQDR
-779 TSSEAFPCSASSVE
+779 ASSEAFPCSASSVE

-816 SCEEREPASP
+816 SCEDRDAVSP
-826 TSIGPVLCRAKAL
+826 TSIGPVLCRARAL

-844 SPYDKE
+844 SPYDKD

-861 VVQMNTSGLWKGVVH
+861 VVQMNKSGLWKGVVH

-889 LNERVPRRGEPERTK
+889 LNDRVPRRGEPERGK

-943 RELEPADLDYL
+943 RELEAADLDYL

-968 VQLLHELQSGSE
+968 VQLLHDLQSGSE
-980 GDLASSSEGDEISR
+980 GDLASSSEGDEVSR
-994 LALTSGQTSG
+994 LVLTSGQTSG
-1004 HCSPFSRRQFPRDSG
+1004 HCSPFNRRQFPRDSG

-1026 PTRSRNISP
+1026 TTSRRTISP
-1035 EMGGKMSR
+1035 ESTTTSSKLSR
-1043 ENNLDTVIPAKCTTS
+1043 ENNLDGATAVTKNTSSVDADGGLTDAKD
-1058 LETNVM
+1058 N
-1064 TENKDDFHRN
+1064 FHPN
-1074 IPISGA
+1074 IPISGSVTSQKE
-1080 GVIAGSRD
+1080 GQ
-1088 SHPFEKSG
+1088 FEKSPL
-1096 QHLRSGAA
+1096 LRG
-1104 TGNVRFIAKRGN
+1104 GNVRYIAKRGN
-1116 LVETVV
+1116 FGETVV
-1122 IGEEA
+1122 IEDACEGGQKLG
-1127 IGMQKISGISTKYG
+1127 GMVKYMVG
-1141 GCPDLGIV
+1141 GTSDLGL
-1149 CEGSGVSTTVGL
+1149 EGTGNVTGL
-1161 GQRGCLS
+1161 SQRGCLS

-1175 VSSSSLSSAPPPRDK
+1175 VSSSSISSAPPPRDK
-1190 RLVSATSSHPT
+1190 VLATVSTTS
-1201 NTSAAGL
+1201 
-1208 TPATSTSSTIADSPT
+1208 DSPT
-1223 KSFANFSRGPPT
+1223 KNFGSFSRASPT
-1235 SQATT
+1235 SQ
-1240 SAKSTNDTTTYP
+1240 SGSKSQNDGSYQ

>member
-1 MTIASNIVV
+1 MTMTSNIVV

-43 LDAIGVFNQTH
+43 LDAIGVFNQKH
-54 RGRLLQSV
+54 RSRLLQSV

-71 SVYFTLEETTDC
+71 SVYFTLEETNDSN
-83 LCDNVSSKSS
+83 CDNISSKSS

-100 TSEKEAQRAS
+100 PSDKEAQRAS

-152 RHDGIRLSCQ
+152 RHDGIRLACQ
-162 PYTTPEGEQGYLEG
+162 PYTTPEGERGYLEG

-181 ADLFRTHYSDVLEPL
+181 ADLFRTHYGDVLEPL

-203 TNASP
+203 TNASA

-244 GFGYGVFGRQ
+244 GFGYGVFSRQ
-254 MLQQRQ
+254 MLQHRQ

-266 TQNTPLTGPGG
+266 TQNTTAAVTSGEP
-277 IQQQQTYQS
+277 QATYQS

-293 YFYEFPP
+293 FFYEFPP

-326 EKQQGQSQGSPRHGR
+326 EKQGQQSQGSPRHGR
-341 ARFGVPQRVDTPD
+341 ARMGVPQRVDTPD

-360 LGMGPDMGHT
+360 LGLGPDMGHT

-404 KVQDALRKKERFH
+404 KVQEALRKKERFH

-450 DEDARCGGVAGGA
+450 DEDARCGGAGG
-463 MLTGGP
+463 LGP
-469 GPQHWYDEPPYESDP
+469 GGQHWYDEPPYESDP

-489 GASGAP
+489 GASGGP

-534 DRSRKVP
+534 DRSRKGAT
-541 MSTMRGLIVPQGHNN
+541 STMRGLIVPQGHNN

-578 DVQSSSSRLSTVSV
+578 DVQS
-592 EDEVTTVD
+592 
-600 KLDNERTSSSQ
+600 
-611 RKVNHPHEPQQ
+611 
-622 LNHQRDNRKGAL
+622 
-634 PRGDQRSKVTRF
+634 
-646 RAIGPIVGAEN
+646 
-657 LSENEKNNHVDGTTS
+657 
-672 SDNKARSTSNDN
+672 
-684 GIATVASSKFQSI
+684 
-697 TRRAI
+697 
-702 PGPEYSRSSGEEGLS
+702 
-717 PSQSSDY
+717 
-724 EDQEELENQH
+724 
-734 TPTIHTSEASALLES
+734 EASALLE
-749 GNDGRV
+749 GDARA

-764 RHDVQRKITRLREDR
+764 RHDVQRKISRLRQDR
-779 TSSEAFPCSASSVE
+779 ASSEAFPCSASSVE

-816 SCEEREPASP
+816 SCEDRDAISP
-826 TSIGPVLCRAKAL
+826 TSIGPVLCRARAL

-844 SPYDKE
+844 SPYDKD
-850 ALKFKKGDVID
+850 ALKFKKGDIID
-861 VVQMNTSGLWKGVVH
+861 VVQMNKSGLWKGVVH

-889 LNERVPRRGEPERTK
+889 LNDRVPRRGEPERGK

-922 MNLQEHIPVFV
+922 MNLQEHIPVFI

-943 RELEPADLDYL
+943 RELEAADLDYL
-954 RIHQPEHRAKILTA
+954 RIHQPEDRAKILTA
-968 VQLLHELQSGSE
+968 VQLLHDLQSGSE
-980 GDLASSSEGDEISR
+980 GDLASSSEGDEVSR
-994 LALTSGQTSG
+994 LVLTSGQTSG
-1004 HCSPFSRRQFPRDSG
+1004 HCSPFNRRQFPRDSG

-1026 PTRSRNISP
+1026 TTSRRTISP
-1035 EMGGKMSR
+1035 ESTTTSAKLSR
-1043 ENNLDTVIPAKCTTS
+1043 ENNLDTASTAATKNAS
-1058 LETNVM
+1058 GAAA
-1064 TENKDDFHRN
+1064 TEGGLTDPKDDFHPN
-1074 IPISGA
+1074 IPISGP
-1080 GVIAGSRD
+1080 VERIERKESQ
-1088 SHPFEKSG
+1088 FEKSPL
-1096 QHLRSGAA
+1096 LRG
-1104 TGNVRFIAKRGN
+1104 GNVRYIAKRGTFG
-1116 LVETVV
+1116 ETVV
-1122 IGEEA
+1122 IEDACESGPKLG
-1127 IGMQKISGISTKYG
+1127 GMVKYMVG
-1141 GCPDLGIV
+1141 GTGDLGL
-1149 CEGSGVSTTVGL
+1149 ESTGNVTGL

-1175 VSSSSLSSAPPPRDK
+1175 VSSSSISSAPPPRDK
-1190 RLVSATSSHPT
+1190 VLASA
-1201 NTSAAGL
+1201 SAL
-1208 TPATSTSSTIADSPT
+1208 SDSPT
-1223 KSFANFSRGPPT
+1223 KSFGSFTRASPT
-1235 SQATT
+1235 SQGG
-1240 SAKSTNDTTTYP
+1240 SKPQNNDGSYQ

>member
-1 MTIASNIVV
+1 MTMASNIVV

-54 RGRLLQSV
+54 RARLLQSV

-71 SVYFTLEETTDC
+71 SVYFTLEESNDC
-83 LCDNVSSKSS
+83 LCDNISSKSS

-100 TSEKEAQRAS
+100 LSDKEAQRAS

-140 RMQLRMLLQEKL
+140 KMQLRVLLQEKL
-152 RHDGIRLSCQ
+152 RHDGIRLACQ
-162 PYTTPEGEQGYLEG
+162 PYTTPEGERGYLEG

-181 ADLFRTHYSDVLEPL
+181 ADLFRTHYGDVLEPL

-244 GFGYGVFGRQ
+244 GFGYGVFSRQ

-266 TQNTPLTGPGG
+266 AQNPTPLTPGTH
-277 IQQQQTYQS
+277 QQAYQS

-300 NEQGQNTSKKK
+300 NEQGQSTNKKK

-326 EKQQGQSQGSPRHGR
+326 EKQAQTQGSPRHGR
-341 ARFGVPQRVDTPD
+341 ARMGVPQRVDTPD

-360 LGMGPDMGHT
+360 LGLGPDMGHT

-404 KVQDALRKKERFH
+404 KVQEALRKKERFH
-417 KEHEEILRDIRQGLM
+417 KEHEEASQTGRKRQEEIKRRVSFEAASNMEIKILRDIRQGLM
-432 QLGRDGRGQLP
+432 QLGRDGRGHLP

-450 DEDARCGGVAGGA
+450 DEDARCGGI
-463 MLTGGP
+463 GP
-469 GPQHWYDEPPYESDP
+469 GPGGQHWYDEPPYESDP

-489 GASGAP
+489 GASGGP

-519 GVISLRTA
+519 GIISLRTA

-534 DRSRKVP
+534 DRSRKGAT
-541 MSTMRGLIVPQGHNN
+541 STMRGLIVPQGHNN

-578 DVQSSSSRLSTVSV
+578 DVQS
-592 EDEVTTVD
+592 
-600 KLDNERTSSSQ
+600 
-611 RKVNHPHEPQQ
+611 
-622 LNHQRDNRKGAL
+622 
-634 PRGDQRSKVTRF
+634 
-646 RAIGPIVGAEN
+646 
-657 LSENEKNNHVDGTTS
+657 
-672 SDNKARSTSNDN
+672 
-684 GIATVASSKFQSI
+684 
-697 TRRAI
+697 
-702 PGPEYSRSSGEEGLS
+702 RSSGEEGLS

-724 EDQEELENQH
+724 EEQEELENQH
-734 TPTIHTSEASALLES
+734 SAAVHTSEASALLE
-749 GNDGRV
+749 GENRA

-764 RHDVQRKITRLREDR
+764 RHDVQRKISRLRQDR

-816 SCEEREPASP
+816 SCEDRDAVSP
-826 TSIGPVLCRAKAL
+826 SSIGPVLCRARAL

-850 ALKFKKGDVID
+850 ALKFK
-861 VVQMNTSGLWKGVVH
+861 
-876 NRIGH
+876 
-881 FKFINVEI
+881 
-889 LNERVPRRGEPERTK
+889 
-904 WGQRY
+904 
-909 RQKPGSVQ
+909 
-917 ELLQR
+917 
-922 MNLQEHIPVFV
+922 EHIPVFV

-943 RELEPADLDYL
+943 REIEPSDLDYL

-968 VQLLHELQSGSE
+968 VQLLHDLQSGSE
-980 GDLASSSEGDEISR
+980 GDLASSSEGDEVNR
-994 LALTSGQTSG
+994 LVLTSGQTSG
-1004 HCSPFSRRQFPRDSG
+1004 HCSPFNRRQFPRDSG

-1026 PTRSRNISP
+1026 LTGRRTVSP
-1035 EMGGKMSR
+1035 ESSTATKVSR
-1043 ENNLDTVIPAKCTTS
+1043 ENNLDVAAPAK
-1058 LETNVM
+1058 NV
-1064 TENKDDFHRN
+1064 TGVNTDGSQGSDNKDDFHPN
-1074 IPISGA
+1074 IPISYNVVPGQKE
-1080 GVIAGSRD
+1080 GQFD
-1088 SHPFEKSG
+1088 KSPL
-1096 QHLRSGAA
+1096 LRG
-1104 TGNVRFIAKRGN
+1104 GNVRFIAKRGN
-1116 LVETVV
+1116 FGETVV
-1122 IGEEA
+1122 IEDTCESGQKVG
-1127 IGMQKISGISTKYG
+1127 GMVKYVVG
-1141 GCPDLGIV
+1141 SNDLGL
-1149 CEGSGVSTTVGL
+1149 EGSGTVTGL
-1161 GQRGCLS
+1161 GQRSCLS

-1175 VSSSSLSSAPPPRDK
+1175 VSSSSISSAPPLRDK
-1190 RLVSATSSHPT
+1190 VLANVAS
-1201 NTSAAGL
+1201 
-1208 TPATSTSSTIADSPT
+1208 DSPAKNFGNFT
-1223 KSFANFSRGPPT
+1223 KASPT
-1235 SQATT
+1235 SQPAN
-1240 SAKSTNDTTTYP
+1240 KSQSSDASYQ

>member
-43 LDAIGVFNQTH
+43 LDAIGVFNQSH

-71 SVYFTLEETTDC
+71 SVYFTLEETNDC

-93 RTSSERP
+93 RTSSDRP
-100 TSEKEAQRAS
+100 SSDKEAQRAS
-110 PTASSSSGGQELT
+110 PTASSSSGGQELS

-140 RMQLRMLLQEKL
+140 RMQLRMLIQEKL
-152 RHDGIRLSCQ
+152 RHDGIRLACQ
-162 PYTTPEGEQGYLEG
+162 PYTTPEGERGYLEG

-181 ADLFRTHYSDVLEPL
+181 ADLFKTHYGDVLEPL

-244 GFGYGVFGRQ
+244 GFGYGVFSRQ

-266 TQNTPLTGPGG
+266 TQNTVMTPGAH
-277 IQQQQTYQS
+277 QQTYQS
-286 CLSPRSA
+286 CLSPRCA
-293 YFYEFPP
+293 FFYEFPP

-326 EKQQGQSQGSPRHGR
+326 EKQGQTQGSPRHSR
-341 ARFGVPQRVDTPD
+341 TRMGVPQRVDTPD

-360 LGMGPDMGHT
+360 LGLAPDMGHT

-378 RDYDRLRYLQM
+378 RDYDRLRYFQM
-389 NGGQPNS
+389 NGGQSNS

-404 KVQDALRKKERFH
+404 KVQEALRKKERFH

-432 QLGRDGRGQLP
+432 QLGRDGRSQLP

-450 DEDARCGGVAGGA
+450 DEDARCGGVG
-463 MLTGGP
+463 MGP
-469 GPQHWYDEPPYESDP
+469 GPGGHWYDEPPYESDP

-489 GASGAP
+489 GASGGSI
-495 VPTAT
+495 PTAT
-500 IQNGRVCFTLNLRP
+500 IQNGRVCYTLNVRP

-534 DRSRKVP
+534 DRSRKGTA
-541 MSTMRGLIVPQGHNN
+541 STMRGLIVPEGHNN
-556 PPTIIPLTHSRAS
+556 LPTIIPLTHSRAS

-578 DVQSSSSRLSTVSV
+578 DVQS
-592 EDEVTTVD
+592 
-600 KLDNERTSSSQ
+600 
-611 RKVNHPHEPQQ
+611 
-622 LNHQRDNRKGAL
+622 
-634 PRGDQRSKVTRF
+634 
-646 RAIGPIVGAEN
+646 
-657 LSENEKNNHVDGTTS
+657 
-672 SDNKARSTSNDN
+672 
-684 GIATVASSKFQSI
+684 
-697 TRRAI
+697 
-702 PGPEYSRSSGEEGLS
+702 
-717 PSQSSDY
+717 
-724 EDQEELENQH
+724 
-734 TPTIHTSEASALLES
+734 EASALLEEDS
-749 GNDGRV
+749 RA

-764 RHDVQRKITRLREDR
+764 RHDVQRKITRLRQDR

-816 SCEEREPASP
+816 SCEDREPVSP
-826 TSIGPVLCRAKAL
+826 TSIGPVLCRARAL
-839 VDYTP
+839 VDYIP
-844 SPYDKE
+844 SPYDKD

-861 VVQMNTSGLWKGVVH
+861 VVQMNKSGLWKGVVH

-889 LNERVPRRGEPERTK
+889 LNDRVPRRGEPERSK

-943 RELEPADLDYL
+943 REIEPADLDYL

-968 VQLLHELQSGSE
+968 VQLLHDLQSGSE
-980 GDLASSSEGDEISR
+980 GDLASSSEGDEVSR
-994 LALTSGQTSG
+994 LVLTSGQTSG
-1004 HCSPFSRRQFPRDSG
+1004 HCSPFNRRQFPRDSG

-1026 PTRSRNISP
+1026 PTSRRNASP
-1035 EMGGKMSR
+1035 ESPSVKLSR
-1043 ENNLDTVIPAKCTTS
+1043 ENNLDSTTPAKSSTTGPGMES
-1058 LETNVM
+1058 TTLTDP
-1064 TENKDDFHRN
+1064 KDDFHPN
-1074 IPISGA
+1074 IPINS
-1080 GVIAGSRD
+1080 VVQKE
-1088 SHPFEKSG
+1088 PTFEKSPL
-1096 QHLRSGAA
+1096 LRS
-1104 TGNVRFIAKRGN
+1104 GNVRFIARRGN
-1116 LVETVV
+1116 FGETVV
-1122 IGEEA
+1122 IEDACEA
-1127 IGMQKISGISTKYG
+1127 GQKLGMVKYMVGGSSELGLETGSVASG
-1141 GCPDLGIV
+1141 LV
-1149 CEGSGVSTTVGL
+1149 
-1161 GQRGCLS
+1161 QRGGCLS

-1175 VSSSSLSSAPPPRDK
+1175 VSSSSISSAPPPRDK
-1190 RLVSATSSHPT
+1190 VLVSAGGIS
-1201 NTSAAGL
+1201 
-1208 TPATSTSSTIADSPT
+1208 DSPT
-1223 KSFANFSRGPPT
+1223 KNFANFSRASPT
-1235 SQATT
+1235 SQASGNKNQNTDG
-1240 SAKSTNDTTTYP
+1240 SYQ

>member
-1 MTIASNIVV
+1 MTMASNIVV

-43 LDAIGVFNQTH
+43 LDAIGVFNQKH
-54 RGRLLQSV
+54 RARLLQSV

-71 SVYFTLEETTDC
+71 SVYFTLEETNDNG
-83 LCDNVSSKSS
+83 CDNVSSKSS
-93 RTSSERP
+93 RTSSDRP
-100 TSEKEAQRAS
+100 PSDKEAQRAS

-152 RHDGIRLSCQ
+152 RHDGIRLACQ
-162 PYTTPEGEQGYLEG
+162 PYTTPEGERGYLEG

-181 ADLFRTHYSDVLEPL
+181 ADLFRTHYGDVLEPL

-203 TNASP
+203 TNATA

-244 GFGYGVFGRQ
+244 GFGYGVFSRQ
-254 MLQQRQ
+254 MLQHRQ

-266 TQNTPLTGPGG
+266 TQNTTAVTPAGP
-277 IQQQQTYQS
+277 QAAYQS

-293 YFYEFPP
+293 FFYEFPP

-326 EKQQGQSQGSPRHGR
+326 EKQGQQAQGSPRHGR
-341 ARFGVPQRVDTPD
+341 ARMGVPQRVDTPD

-360 LGMGPDMGHT
+360 LGLGPDMGHT

-404 KVQDALRKKERFH
+404 KVQEALRKKERFH

-450 DEDARCGGVAGGA
+450 DEDARCGGAGG
-463 MLTGGP
+463 LGP
-469 GPQHWYDEPPYESDP
+469 GPGGQHWYDEPPYESDP

-489 GASGAP
+489 GASGGP

-534 DRSRKVP
+534 DRSRKGAT
-541 MSTMRGLIVPQGHNN
+541 STMRGLIVPQGHNN

-578 DVQSSSSRLSTVSV
+578 DVQS
-592 EDEVTTVD
+592 
-600 KLDNERTSSSQ
+600 
-611 RKVNHPHEPQQ
+611 
-622 LNHQRDNRKGAL
+622 
-634 PRGDQRSKVTRF
+634 
-646 RAIGPIVGAEN
+646 
-657 LSENEKNNHVDGTTS
+657 
-672 SDNKARSTSNDN
+672 
-684 GIATVASSKFQSI
+684 
-697 TRRAI
+697 
-702 PGPEYSRSSGEEGLS
+702 RSSGEEGLS

-724 EDQEELENQH
+724 EDQEELESQH
-734 TPTIHTSEASALLES
+734 SAAVHTSEASALLE
-749 GNDGRV
+749 GDARA

-764 RHDVQRKITRLREDR
+764 RHDVQRKISRLRQDR
-779 TSSEAFPCSASSVE
+779 ASSEAFPCSASSVE

-816 SCEEREPASP
+816 SCEDRDAISP
-826 TSIGPVLCRAKAL
+826 TSIGPVLCRARAL

-844 SPYDKE
+844 SPYDKD

-861 VVQMNTSGLWKGVVH
+861 VVQMNKSGLWKGVVH

-889 LNERVPRRGEPERTK
+889 LNDRVPRRGEPERGK

-943 RELEPADLDYL
+943 RELEATDLDYL

-968 VQLLHELQSGSE
+968 VQLLHDLQSGSE
-980 GDLASSSEGDEISR
+980 GDLASSSEGDEVSR
-994 LALTSGQTSG
+994 LVLTSGQTSG
-1004 HCSPFSRRQFPRDSG
+1004 HCSPFNRRQFPRDSG

-1026 PTRSRNISP
+1026 TTGRRTISP
-1035 EMGGKMSR
+1035 ESSSTSTKLSR
-1043 ENNLDTVIPAKCTTS
+1043 ENNLDGAMASSAKNAASGTAA
-1058 LETNVM
+1058 
-1064 TENKDDFHRN
+1064 TEGGLADPKDDFHPN
-1074 IPISGA
+1074 IPITSVTTSQKEGQ
-1080 GVIAGSRD
+1080 
-1088 SHPFEKSG
+1088 FEKSPL
-1096 QHLRSGAA
+1096 LRG
-1104 TGNVRFIAKRGN
+1104 GNVRYIAKRGN
-1116 LVETVV
+1116 FGETVV
-1122 IGEEA
+1122 IEDACEA
-1127 IGMQKISGISTKYG
+1127 GQKLGGMVKYVVG
-1141 GCPDLGIV
+1141 GTAGDLSL
-1149 CEGSGVSTTVGL
+1149 EGAGNVTGL
-1161 GQRGCLS
+1161 SQRGCLS

-1175 VSSSSLSSAPPPRDK
+1175 VSSSSISSAPPPRDK
-1190 RLVSATSSHPT
+1190 VLASA
-1201 NTSAAGL
+1201 SAA
-1208 TPATSTSSTIADSPT
+1208 SDSPT
-1223 KSFANFSRGPPT
+1223 KSFGTFTRSSPT
-1235 SQATT
+1235 SQQGSKGQATN
-1240 SAKSTNDTTTYP
+1240 TNDGGYQ